1 MVCAEFSVC
10 FWHCS
15 WSSHFCPRLR
25 WQRIRR
31 GLTKPSPRPSQ
42 WTGTRRR
49 PIPPAQEQPKN
60 ENPPAPEEPKTFTV
74 TYTDG
79 VGGAVF
85 DNEVHS
91 NLPSGTATPAFS
103 GSLAREGYTFA
114 GWNPAVAE
122 TVTADVTYAAKWEEG
137 KTGPRRVTLPTI
149 PGPDVD
155 LAALDTGHKI
165 DVRFTVL
172 YVGDEFNI
180 GYNYGSSEKTKFVCQ
195 YKTNHSDTAYN
206 NHTIAISDIKAA
218 ASRASVNSGYQI
230 VGWSKESNANPTT
243 WSLNKSGTTACNKG
257 STIYLVAKNPNPTTK
272 YTYTLNYDANGGT
285 GAPSADSWSTTDA
298 SIRYHSFTV
307 KNTIPTREGY
317 VFKGWKAKD
326 GADTIYAG
334 GALCSV
340 SQQGNDVVKNGNT
353 WTRTLYAVWEEAVPS
368 KPEWSDIRRE
378 MQKVSVHVTCIN
390 PDVNHTEKTY
400 SYKESNDDTI
410 GSVQDSAG
418 SYTCTVTVHLGRYR
432 LQYNQDFNR
441 EHEFASSLTADV
453 VLQYNGTGWV
463 IASALPLELKLTCGS
478 APTPNPP
485 GSDVLNS
492 LKVLVKCDS
501 KTYHFE
507 KPYKMD
513 DGDYRLEKVDDNT
526 YTVIVLADKYVE
538 KYNAVYPGHTLFDNN
553 TKTIKLV
560 YRYGAWTVVGSNG
573 VTFNV
578 SCEQK
583 YTVTYTDGVDGE
595 VIFADQVSY
604 KKPGEKT
611 PKFRG
616 TPTRTGYKFI
626 GWEPAV
632 VGTVTA
638 NATYTA
644 QWVSI
649 SDLDPAPELVSSL
662 YMNFQCTN
670 ENASHDHRSEM
681 IAIGYGIGAGGVIV
695 TDAAGN
701 PVYNK
706 DGNITAVITFYQD
719 SGFLNEYNKRTGV
732 AHRYADYEPKT
743 KSVDGVLIGEVFH
756 MYKKDYPV
764 VFDVVCGSLYTVT
777 YKDGTNGTVFADDVH
792 SNLNANA
799 ATPAFVGGTPTR
811 PGYVFTGWNPAVAA
825 TVTGNATYTA
835 VWEKDANGNG
845 KPDKDEEKYT
855 VTYTDGVENEEIFA
869 DETYSDLLSGTATP
883 AFNGTPTRKG
893 YAFTGWNP
901 AVAATVTGN
910 ATYAAV
916 WEEAAPPKPDK
927 PTPPTDEIGGAT
939 VAVKCITGHGDLSWK
954 IDSSTFTVG
963 EVTGDDTTGYTCTV
977 TVQAEVYVNAFNS
990 DKKANGVKH
999 TLADDA
1005 EKTFTM
1011 TYVNGAWTGPTNPAV
1026 TFEVKCEEELV
1037 PVHLVIYRNGD
1048 TSKAYK
1054 DVALESQPKGHVIDL
1069 STIDIADYYT
1079 GNYEFYGWYDDG
1091 AWNNYKANP
1100 ANPPAGLKEKTVNG
1114 WTNLK
1119 CMVYDKYQ
1127 VVYFQSEEALRDF
1140 QNDHSKTEGRLY
1152 STTALFGST
1161 LPTADAPTPT
1171 RTGYTFKFWSRE
1183 GQNGDVTGQT
1193 VNGWTNLYAV
1203 WEKNTYTVTYTDGVD
1218 GEAFADQAYTAKYE
1232 DATPAF
1238 EGTPTRKGFV
1248 FDGWNPEVAE
1258 TVTEDVTYTA
1268 QWKPVQPDK
1277 KAIEGAIGR
1286 GVAVVCDNQNV
1297 KHGAKAYKVTLG
1309 EYTASNVMGTAADG
1323 YTCTVTVRAAK
1334 FIEKYS
1340 SDMSDAVHTLIAGEP
1355 AEKTIE
1361 LKWNGEKWVAETELP
1376 VTFHTLCPPE
1386 QPSKKDIEGA
1396 IGRGVKIVCD
1406 NQNVKHGGKDYKPT
1420 QGEYT
1425 VSDVTGTAS
1434 EGYTCT
1440 ITVKAA
1446 KIIEKYSSDMGKT
1459 HALIVGEQAEKTV
1472 ELKWDGEKWV
1482 AKTEL
1487 PITFHVECPPEKP
1500 TYDELKGLGINA
1512 KVDCTTTTAHNGKS
1526 YTLIEDTYNVSDPER
1541 KGTAYTCILTVN
1553 AKDYVAKYNA
1563 EENVGPHTLDDRDS
1577 KTIELTWNG
1586 EKWTAAETSVTFN
1599 VKCELLTVT
1608 YTDGVKGEEVFA
1620 DVVYNDIP
1628 YGTNTP
1634 AFGTKDPT
1642 RKGYKFLGWEPV
1654 VADTVTENATYVAQ
1668 WEKLYTVTY
1677 TDGAKGKAFED
1688 QVFTDLESG
1697 TKTPEFNG
1705 TPTRKGYKFLGW
1717 EPVVADTVTENVT
1730 YTAPVGRTLHRYLH
1744 RRREGQGVQGSGLQ
1758 RS

>member
-1 MVCAEFSVC
+1 MQTVCASGMDHQMKGEYFKMKNHGLRRIFSLFLALFMV
-10 FWHCS
+10 FTLL
-15 WSSHFCPRLR
+15 PTTALAED
-25 WQRIRR
+25 
-31 GLTKPSPRPSQ
+31 T
-42 WTGTRRR
+42 TGADETQ
-49 PIPPAQEQPKN
+49 PKTVAVDGGEKKTDPPAQEQPKN
-60 ENPPAPEEPKTFTV
+60 ENPPAPEDPKTFTV

-85 DNEVHS
+85 DNDVHS

-103 GSLAREGYTFA
+103 GSLAREGYTFV

-137 KTGPRRVTLPTI
+137 KTNARRVPLPTI
-149 PGPDVD
+149 PKPDPAPAD
-155 LAALDTGHKI
+155 LNTGHKI

-218 ASRASVNSGYQI
+218 AGRASVNSGYQI

-257 STIYLVAKNPNPTTK
+257 TTIYLVAKNPNPTTK

-307 KNTIPTREGY
+307 KNTTPTREGY

-326 GADTIYAG
+326 GSDTIYTG
-334 GALCSV
+334 GTLCSV
-340 SQQGNDVVKNGNT
+340 SQYGNDVVKNGNT
-353 WTRTLYAVWEEAVPS
+353 WTRTLYAVWEEDAPAQPTPLDEAGVKALLGENAVQIICTNTQISHGS
-368 KPEWSDIRRE
+368 KTFGLIDGTFTVHQSNNRCEVVINSFSPYVNEFNAAVSVPAGTHITDNSMAGQNRTKINLVWSDG
-378 MQKVSVHVTCIN
+378 KWTAADAPAKYHVLCSSQPAEPTAPGEGDLENI
-390 PDVNHTEKTY
+390 EKLVRIVCDRNIHDA
-400 SYKESNDDTI
+400 KEYGVI
-410 GSVQDSAG
+410 AG
-418 SYTCTVTVHLGRYR
+418 SCEFGDIDMTGDVPTCPVTIQAAEYVK
-432 LQYNQDFNR
+432 
-441 EHEFASSLTADV
+441 A
-453 VLQYNGTGWV
+453 YNGTIGVEHTITGDTERLLILAWDANNNVWRPMTDTPVTFTV
-463 IASALPLELKLTCGS
+463 ICPPAKPGAEDLAKLEAPVEVVCTTKPETHTAAPFSLIEGTYDIGDVSGNETDGYTCDITVTAGNYVALYNTDFGKHTLTGD
-478 APTPNPP
+478 N
-485 GSDVLNS
+485 
-492 LKVLVKCDS
+492 S
-501 KTYHFE
+501 KT
-507 KPYKMD
+507 
-513 DGDYRLEKVDDNT
+513 LT
-526 YTVIVLADKYVE
+526 LKYVE
-538 KYNAVYPGHTLFDNN
+538 G
-553 TKTIKLV
+553 
-560 YRYGAWTVVGSNG
+560 RWVVNDP
-573 VTFNV
+573 VTF
-578 SCEQK
+578 
-583 YTVTYTDGVDGE
+583 
-595 VIFADQVSY
+595 
-604 KKPGEKT
+604 
-611 PKFRG
+611 
-616 TPTRTGYKFI
+616 
-626 GWEPAV
+626 
-632 VGTVTA
+632 
-638 NATYTA
+638 
-644 QWVSI
+644 
-649 SDLDPAPELVSSL
+649 
-662 YMNFQCTN
+662 
-670 ENASHDHRSEM
+670 
-681 IAIGYGIGAGGVIV
+681 
-695 TDAAGN
+695 
-701 PVYNK
+701 PV
-706 DGNITAVITFYQD
+706 
-719 SGFLNEYNKRTGV
+719 E
-732 AHRYADYEPKT
+732 
-743 KSVDGVLIGEVFH
+743 
-756 MYKKDYPV
+756 
-764 VFDVVCGSLYTVT
+764 
-777 YKDGTNGTVFADDVH
+777 
-792 SNLNANA
+792 
-799 ATPAFVGGTPTR
+799 
-811 PGYVFTGWNPAVAA
+811 
-825 TVTGNATYTA
+825 
-835 VWEKDANGNG
+835 
-845 KPDKDEEKYT
+845 
-855 VTYTDGVENEEIFA
+855 
-869 DETYSDLLSGTATP
+869 
-883 AFNGTPTRKG
+883 
-893 YAFTGWNP
+893 
-901 AVAATVTGN
+901 
-910 ATYAAV
+910 
-916 WEEAAPPKPDK
+916 
-927 PTPPTDEIGGAT
+927 
-939 VAVKCITGHGDLSWK
+939 
-954 IDSSTFTVG
+954 
-963 EVTGDDTTGYTCTV
+963 
-977 TVQAEVYVNAFNS
+977 
-990 DKKANGVKH
+990 
-999 TLADDA
+999 
-1005 EKTFTM
+1005 
-1011 TYVNGAWTGPTNPAV
+1011 
-1026 TFEVKCEEELV
+1026 CEEELF

-1091 AWNNYKANP
+1091 LFNIYKSDP

-1203 WEKNTYTVTYTDGVD
+1203 WEKNTYTVTYTDGVN

-1238 EGTPTRKGFV
+1238 EGTPARKGFV

-1258 TVTEDVTYTA
+1258 TVTDNATYTA

-1309 EYTASNVMGTAADG
+1309 EYTVSNVMGTAADG

-1406 NQNVKHGGKDYKPT
+1406 NQNVNHWGKDYKPT

-1472 ELKWDGEKWV
+1472 ELKWNGEKWV

-1526 YTLIEDTYNVSDPER
+1526 YTLIEGTYDVSDPER

-1608 YTDGVKGEEVFA
+1608 YTDGVKGEEVFE

-1677 TDGAKGKAFED
+1677 TDGVKGKAFKD
-1688 QVFTDLESG
+1688 QVYSDLESG
-1697 TKTPEFNG
+1697 TDTPKFDG
-1705 TPTRKGYKFLGW
+1705 KPTRKGYTFTGW
-1717 EPVVADTVTENVT
+1717 SPKVTDTVTKDVT
-1730 YTAPVGRTLHRYLH
+1730 YVAQWKSTKNGKDNVPKTGDSEIVMVL
-1744 RRREGQGVQGSGLQ
+1744 GSVLLFSFCGAAAVSVYD
-1758 RS
+1758 RKRKHF

>member
-1 MVCAEFSVC
+1 MDE
-10 FWHCS
+10 
-15 WSSHFCPRLR
+15 
-25 WQRIRR
+25 
-31 GLTKPSPRPSQ
+31 GEKKTD
-42 WTGTRRR
+42 
-49 PIPPAQEQPKN
+49 PPAQEQPKN
-60 ENPPAPEEPKTFTV
+60 ENPPAPEDPKTFTV

-85 DNEVHS
+85 DNDVHS

-103 GSLAREGYTFA
+103 GSLAREGYTFV

-137 KTGPRRVTLPTI
+137 KTNARRVPLPTI
-149 PGPDVD
+149 PKPDPAPAD
-155 LAALDTGHKI
+155 LNTGHKI

-218 ASRASVNSGYQI
+218 AGRASVNSGYQI

-317 VFKGWKAKD
+317 VFKGWKAND
-326 GADTIYAG
+326 GSDTIYTG
-334 GALCSV
+334 GMTCAV
-340 SQQGNDVVKNGNT
+340 SQYGNDVVKNGNT
-353 WTRTLYAVWEEAVPS
+353 WTRTLYAVWEEAAPPMPDKPTAPGEGDLSGLIDNITVNCTNNAATHTLKS
-368 KPEWSDIRRE
+368 KGYALIAS
-378 MQKVSVHVTCIN
+378 
-390 PDVNHTEKTY
+390 
-400 SYKESNDDTI
+400 
-410 GSVQDSAG
+410 
-418 SYTCTVTVHLGRYR
+418 SYTPSEVAG
-432 LQYNQDFNR
+432 DA
-441 EHEFASSLTADV
+441 E
-453 VLQYNGTGWV
+453 NG
-463 IASALPLELKLTCGS
+463 
-478 APTPNPP
+478 
-485 GSDVLNS
+485 
-492 LKVLVKCDS
+492 
-501 KTYHFE
+501 Y
-507 KPYKMD
+507 
-513 DGDYRLEKVDDNT
+513 T
-526 YTVIVLADKYVE
+526 YTVTINSQKYVE
-538 KYNAVYPGHTLFDNN
+538 QFDTDTGAAHDPKGVNATVTLKYTDN
-553 TKTIKLV
+553 
-560 YRYGAWTVVGSNG
+560 GWTVES
-573 VTFNV
+573 
-578 SCEQK
+578 
-583 YTVTYTDGVDGE
+583 
-595 VIFADQVSY
+595 
-604 KKPGEKT
+604 
-611 PKFRG
+611 
-616 TPTRTGYKFI
+616 
-626 GWEPAV
+626 
-632 VGTVTA
+632 
-638 NATYTA
+638 
-644 QWVSI
+644 
-649 SDLDPAPELVSSL
+649 
-662 YMNFQCTN
+662 
-670 ENASHDHRSEM
+670 
-681 IAIGYGIGAGGVIV
+681 GA
-695 TDAAGN
+695 
-701 PVYNK
+701 
-706 DGNITAVITFYQD
+706 
-719 SGFLNEYNKRTGV
+719 
-732 AHRYADYEPKT
+732 
-743 KSVDGVLIGEVFH
+743 
-756 MYKKDYPV
+756 PV
-764 VFDVVCGSLYTVT
+764 VFDVACVT
-777 YKDGTNGTVFADDVH
+777 EIVPPARPGAEDL
-792 SNLNANA
+792 SNLKAPVDVTCTTKPETHA
-799 ATPAFVGGTPTR
+799 AVHFSLRGGTYTI
-811 PGYVFTGWNPAVAA
+811 GDVA
-825 TVTGNATYTA
+825 GN
-835 VWEKDANGNG
+835 E
-845 KPDKDEEKYT
+845 
-855 VTYTDGVENEEIFA
+855 TD
-869 DETYSDLLSGTATP
+869 
-883 AFNGTPTRKG
+883 
-893 YAFTGWNP
+893 
-901 AVAATVTGN
+901 
-910 ATYAAV
+910 
-916 WEEAAPPKPDK
+916 
-927 PTPPTDEIGGAT
+927 
-939 VAVKCITGHGDLSWK
+939 
-954 IDSSTFTVG
+954 
-963 EVTGDDTTGYTCTV
+963 GYTCDITV
-977 TVQAEVYVNAFNS
+977 TADKYVARYNM
-990 DKKANGVKH
+990 DYGKH
-999 TLADDA
+999 TLTGDNT
-1005 EKTFTM
+1005 KTLTLK
-1011 TYVNGAWTGPTNPAV
+1011 YVEGQWAV
-1026 TFEVKCEEELV
+1026 DTPITFPVECEEELF

-1054 DVALESQPKGHVIDL
+1054 DIPLESQPKGHVIDL

-1152 STTALFGST
+1152 STTAPFGST

-1203 WEKNTYTVTYTDGVD
+1203 WEKNTYTVTYTDGVN

-1238 EGTPTRKGFV
+1238 NGTPTRKGFV
-1248 FDGWNPEVAE
+1248 FDGWTPEVAE
-1258 TVTEDVTYTA
+1258 TVTDNATYTA

-1309 EYTASNVMGTAADG
+1309 EYTVSDVMGTAADG

-1340 SDMSDAVHTLIAGEP
+1340 SDMGDAVHTLIAGEP

-1406 NQNVKHGGKDYKPT
+1406 NQNVNHWGKDYKPT

-1620 DVVYNDIP
+1620 DVVYKDIP
-1628 YGTNTP
+1628 YGTSTP

-1642 RKGYKFLGWEPV
+1642 RKGYKFVGWEPE
-1654 VADTVTENATYVAQ
+1654 VAETVTKDVTYTAK
-1668 WEKLYTVTY
+1668 WEELYTVTY
-1677 TDGAKGKAFED
+1677 TDGVKGKAFKD
-1688 QVFTDLESG
+1688 QVYSDLEAG
-1697 TKTPEFNG
+1697 TDTPKFDG
-1705 TPTRKGYKFLGW
+1705 KPTRKGYTFTGW
-1717 EPVVADTVTENVT
+1717 SPKVTDTVTKDVT
-1730 YTAPVGRTLHRYLH
+1730 YVAQWKSVKNGKDNIPKTGDSEIVMVL
-1744 RRREGQGVQGSGLQ
+1744 GSVLLFSFCGAAAVSVYD
-1758 RS
+1758 RKRKHF

>member
-1 MVCAEFSVC
+1 MKGEYFKMKNHGLRRIFSLFLALFMVFTLLPTTALAED
-10 FWHCS
+10 
-15 WSSHFCPRLR
+15 
-25 WQRIRR
+25 
-31 GLTKPSPRPSQ
+31 T
-42 WTGTRRR
+42 TGADETQ
-49 PIPPAQEQPKN
+49 PKTVVVDEGEKKTDPPAQEQPKN

-79 VGGAVF
+79 ADGAVF

-91 NLPSGTATPAFS
+91 NLSSGTATPAFS
-103 GSLAREGYTFA
+103 GSLAREGYTFV

-122 TVTADVTYAAKWEEG
+122 TVTADVTYAAKWEAG
-137 KTGPRRVTLPTI
+137 KTNARRVTVPPI
-149 PGPDVD
+149 PDPGVAP
-155 LAALDTGHKI
+155 AALNTGHKI

-180 GYNYGSSEKTKFVCQ
+180 GYNYGSSEKTQFVCQ

-218 ASRASVNSGYQI
+218 AGRASVNSGYQI

-257 STIYLVAKNPNPTTK
+257 TTIYLVAKNPNPTTK

-307 KNTIPTREGY
+307 KNTVPTREGY

-326 GADTIYAG
+326 GSDTIYTG
-334 GALCSV
+334 GTLCSV
-340 SQQGNDVVKNGNT
+340 SQYGNDVVKNGNT
-353 WTRTLYAVWEEAVPS
+353 WTRTLYAVWEEDAPAQPTPLDEAGVKALLGENAVQIICTNTQISHGS
-368 KPEWSDIRRE
+368 KTFGLIDGTFTVHQSNNRCEVVINSFSPYVNEFNAAVSVPAGTHITDNSMAGQNRTKINLVWSDG
-378 MQKVSVHVTCIN
+378 KWTAADAPAKYHVLCSSQPAEPTAPGEGDLENI
-390 PDVNHTEKTY
+390 EKLVRIVCDRNIHDA
-400 SYKESNDDTI
+400 KEYGVI
-410 GSVQDSAG
+410 AG
-418 SYTCTVTVHLGRYR
+418 SCEFGDIDMTGDVPTCPVTIQAAEYVK
-432 LQYNQDFNR
+432 
-441 EHEFASSLTADV
+441 A
-453 VLQYNGTGWV
+453 YNGTIGVEHTITGDTERLLILAWDANNNVWRPMTDTPVTFTV
-463 IASALPLELKLTCGS
+463 ICPPAKPGAEDLAKLEAPVEVVCTTKPETHTAAPFSLIEGTYDIGDVSGNETDGYTCDITVTAGNYVALYNTDFGKHTLTGD
-478 APTPNPP
+478 N
-485 GSDVLNS
+485 
-492 LKVLVKCDS
+492 S
-501 KTYHFE
+501 KT
-507 KPYKMD
+507 
-513 DGDYRLEKVDDNT
+513 LT
-526 YTVIVLADKYVE
+526 LKYVE
-538 KYNAVYPGHTLFDNN
+538 G
-553 TKTIKLV
+553 
-560 YRYGAWTVVGSNG
+560 RWVVNDP
-573 VTFNV
+573 VTF
-578 SCEQK
+578 
-583 YTVTYTDGVDGE
+583 
-595 VIFADQVSY
+595 
-604 KKPGEKT
+604 
-611 PKFRG
+611 
-616 TPTRTGYKFI
+616 
-626 GWEPAV
+626 
-632 VGTVTA
+632 
-638 NATYTA
+638 
-644 QWVSI
+644 
-649 SDLDPAPELVSSL
+649 
-662 YMNFQCTN
+662 
-670 ENASHDHRSEM
+670 
-681 IAIGYGIGAGGVIV
+681 
-695 TDAAGN
+695 
-701 PVYNK
+701 PV
-706 DGNITAVITFYQD
+706 
-719 SGFLNEYNKRTGV
+719 E
-732 AHRYADYEPKT
+732 
-743 KSVDGVLIGEVFH
+743 
-756 MYKKDYPV
+756 
-764 VFDVVCGSLYTVT
+764 
-777 YKDGTNGTVFADDVH
+777 
-792 SNLNANA
+792 
-799 ATPAFVGGTPTR
+799 
-811 PGYVFTGWNPAVAA
+811 
-825 TVTGNATYTA
+825 
-835 VWEKDANGNG
+835 
-845 KPDKDEEKYT
+845 
-855 VTYTDGVENEEIFA
+855 
-869 DETYSDLLSGTATP
+869 
-883 AFNGTPTRKG
+883 
-893 YAFTGWNP
+893 
-901 AVAATVTGN
+901 
-910 ATYAAV
+910 
-916 WEEAAPPKPDK
+916 
-927 PTPPTDEIGGAT
+927 
-939 VAVKCITGHGDLSWK
+939 
-954 IDSSTFTVG
+954 
-963 EVTGDDTTGYTCTV
+963 
-977 TVQAEVYVNAFNS
+977 
-990 DKKANGVKH
+990 
-999 TLADDA
+999 
-1005 EKTFTM
+1005 
-1011 TYVNGAWTGPTNPAV
+1011 
-1026 TFEVKCEEELV
+1026 CEEELF

-1054 DVALESQPKGHVIDL
+1054 DIPLESQPKGHVIDL

-1079 GNYEFYGWYDDG
+1079 GNYKFYGWYDDG

-1203 WEKNTYTVTYTDGVD
+1203 WEKNTYTVTYTDGVN

-1248 FDGWNPEVAE
+1248 FDGWTPEVAE
-1258 TVTEDVTYTA
+1258 TVTDNATYTA

-1309 EYTASNVMGTAADG
+1309 EYTVSDVMGTAADG

-1340 SDMSDAVHTLIAGEP
+1340 SDMGDAVHTLIAGEP

-1406 NQNVKHGGKDYKPT
+1406 NQNVNHWGKDYKPT

-1459 HALIVGEQAEKTV
+1459 HALIVGEQPEKTV
-1472 ELKWDGEKWV
+1472 ELKWNGEKWV

-1526 YTLIEDTYNVSDPER
+1526 YTLIEGTYNVSDPER

-1620 DVVYNDIP
+1620 DVVYKDIP
-1628 YGTNTP
+1628 YGTSTP

-1642 RKGYKFLGWEPV
+1642 RKGYKFVGWEPE
-1654 VADTVTENATYVAQ
+1654 VAETVTKDVTYTAK
-1668 WEKLYTVTY
+1668 WEELYTVTY
-1677 TDGAKGKAFED
+1677 TDGVKGKAFKD
-1688 QVFTDLESG
+1688 QVYSDLEAG
-1697 TKTPEFNG
+1697 TDTPKFDG
-1705 TPTRKGYKFLGW
+1705 KPTRKGYTFTGW
-1717 EPVVADTVTENVT
+1717 SPKVTDTVTKDVT
-1730 YTAPVGRTLHRYLH
+1730 YVAQWKSVKNGKDNIPKTGDSEIVMVL
-1744 RRREGQGVQGSGLQ
+1744 GSVLLFSFCGAAAVSVYD
-1758 RS
+1758 RKRKHF

>member
-1 MVCAEFSVC
+1 MQTVCASGMDRQMKGEYFKMKNHGLRRIFSLFLALFMV
-10 FWHCS
+10 FTLL
-15 WSSHFCPRLR
+15 PTTALAED
-25 WQRIRR
+25 
-31 GLTKPSPRPSQ
+31 T
-42 WTGTRRR
+42 TGADETQ
-49 PIPPAQEQPKN
+49 PKTVVVNEGEKKTDPPAQEQPKN

-85 DNEVHS
+85 DNDVHS

-103 GSLAREGYTFA
+103 GSLAREGYTFV

-298 SIRYHSFTV
+298 AIRYHSFTV

-326 GADTIYAG
+326 GSDTIYTG
-334 GALCSV
+334 GMTCAV
-340 SQQGNDVVKNGNT
+340 SQYGNDVVKNGNT
-353 WTRTLYAVWEEAVPS
+353 WTRTLYAVWEEA
-368 KPEWSDIRRE
+368 
-378 MQKVSVHVTCIN
+378 T
-390 PDVNHTEKTY
+390 
-400 SYKESNDDTI
+400 
-410 GSVQDSAG
+410 
-418 SYTCTVTVHLGRYR
+418 
-432 LQYNQDFNR
+432 
-441 EHEFASSLTADV
+441 
-453 VLQYNGTGWV
+453 
-463 IASALPLELKLTCGS
+463 
-478 APTPNPP
+478 
-485 GSDVLNS
+485 
-492 LKVLVKCDS
+492 
-501 KTYHFE
+501 
-507 KPYKMD
+507 
-513 DGDYRLEKVDDNT
+513 
-526 YTVIVLADKYVE
+526 
-538 KYNAVYPGHTLFDNN
+538 
-553 TKTIKLV
+553 
-560 YRYGAWTVVGSNG
+560 
-573 VTFNV
+573 
-578 SCEQK
+578 
-583 YTVTYTDGVDGE
+583 
-595 VIFADQVSY
+595 
-604 KKPGEKT
+604 
-611 PKFRG
+611 
-616 TPTRTGYKFI
+616 
-626 GWEPAV
+626 
-632 VGTVTA
+632 
-638 NATYTA
+638 
-644 QWVSI
+644 
-649 SDLDPAPELVSSL
+649 
-662 YMNFQCTN
+662 
-670 ENASHDHRSEM
+670 
-681 IAIGYGIGAGGVIV
+681 
-695 TDAAGN
+695 
-701 PVYNK
+701 
-706 DGNITAVITFYQD
+706 
-719 SGFLNEYNKRTGV
+719 
-732 AHRYADYEPKT
+732 
-743 KSVDGVLIGEVFH
+743 
-756 MYKKDYPV
+756 
-764 VFDVVCGSLYTVT
+764 
-777 YKDGTNGTVFADDVH
+777 
-792 SNLNANA
+792 
-799 ATPAFVGGTPTR
+799 
-811 PGYVFTGWNPAVAA
+811 
-825 TVTGNATYTA
+825 
-835 VWEKDANGNG
+835 
-845 KPDKDEEKYT
+845 
-855 VTYTDGVENEEIFA
+855 
-869 DETYSDLLSGTATP
+869 
-883 AFNGTPTRKG
+883 
-893 YAFTGWNP
+893 
-901 AVAATVTGN
+901 
-910 ATYAAV
+910 
-916 WEEAAPPKPDK
+916 PPKPDK
-927 PTPPTDEIGGAT
+927 PTAPGE
-939 VAVKCITGHGDLSWK
+939 GDLSGL
-954 IDSSTFTVG
+954 IGNITVNCTNG
-963 EVTGDDTTGYTCTV
+963 KAAHELKAKGYTLISGSYTTNEVAGDAENGYTCTV
-977 TVQAEVYVNAFNS
+977 TINSQKYVEQFDTNTRTVHDPKGVNATVTLKYTDNGWTVESGAPVVFDVACVTEIVPPARPGAEDLSNLKAPVDVTCTTKPETHAAVHFS
-990 DKKANGVKH
+990 LRGGTYTIGDVAGNETDGYTCDITVTADKYVARYNMDYGKH
-999 TLADDA
+999 TLTGDNT
-1005 EKTFTM
+1005 KTLTLK
-1011 TYVNGAWTGPTNPAV
+1011 YVEGQWAV
-1026 TFEVKCEEELV
+1026 DTPITFPVECEEDLF
-1037 PVHLVIYRNGD
+1037 PVHLVIYRNGN
-1048 TSKAYK
+1048 TTTAYK
-1054 DVALESQPKGHVIDL
+1054 DIALESQPKGHVIDL

-1091 AWNNYKANP
+1091 LFNIYKSDP

-1152 STTALFGST
+1152 STTAPFGST

-1203 WEKNTYTVTYTDGVD
+1203 WEKNTYTVTYTDGVN

-1238 EGTPTRKGFV
+1238 EGTPARAGYKFLGWEPTVAETVTENATYVAQWEKLYTVTYTDGVDGKAFKDDVHSDLEKDTPTPAFSGGTPTRKGFV

-1297 KHGAKAYKVTLG
+1297 NHGEKKYKPTLG
-1309 EYTASNVMGTAADG
+1309 EYTVSNVMGTAADG

-1340 SDMSDAVHTLIAGEP
+1340 SDMGDAVHTLIAGEP

-1406 NQNVKHGGKDYKPT
+1406 NQNVNHWGKDYKPT

-1446 KIIEKYSSDMGKT
+1446 KIVEKYSSDMGKT
-1459 HALIVGEQAEKTV
+1459 HALIVGEQPEKTV

-1512 KVDCTTTTAHNGKS
+1512 KVDCTTTTAHNDKS
-1526 YTLIEDTYNVSDPER
+1526 YTLIEGTYNVSDPER

-1620 DVVYNDIP
+1620 DVVYKDIP
-1628 YGTNTP
+1628 YGTSTP

-1642 RKGYKFLGWEPV
+1642 REGYKFVGWEPE
-1654 VADTVTENATYVAQ
+1654 VAETVTKNVTYTAK

-1677 TDGAKGKAFED
+1677 TDGAKGKAFKD
-1688 QVFTDLESG
+1688 QVYSDLEAG
-1697 TKTPEFNG
+1697 TATPKFDG
-1705 TPTRKGYKFLGW
+1705 KPTRKGYTFTGW
-1717 EPVVADTVTENVT
+1717 SPKVTDTVTKDVT
-1730 YTAPVGRTLHRYLH
+1730 YVAQWKSVKNGKDNIPKTGDSEIVMVL
-1744 RRREGQGVQGSGLQ
+1744 GSVLLFSFCGAAAVSVYD
-1758 RS
+1758 RKRKHF

>member
-1 MVCAEFSVC
+1 MQTVCASGMDRQMKGEYFKMKNHGLRRIFSLFLALFMV
-10 FWHCS
+10 FTLL
-15 WSSHFCPRLR
+15 PTTALAED
-25 WQRIRR
+25 
-31 GLTKPSPRPSQ
+31 T
-42 WTGTRRR
+42 TGADETQ
-49 PIPPAQEQPKN
+49 PKTVAVDGDEKKTAPPAQEQPKN

-85 DNEVHS
+85 DNDVHS

-103 GSLAREGYTFA
+103 GSLAREGYTFV

-137 KTGPRRVTLPTI
+137 KTNARRVPLPTI
-149 PGPDVD
+149 PKPDPAPAD
-155 LAALDTGHKI
+155 LNTGHKI

-298 SIRYHSFTV
+298 AIRYHSFTV

-326 GADTIYAG
+326 GSDTIYTG
-334 GALCSV
+334 GTLCSV

-353 WTRTLYAVWEEAVPS
+353 WTRTLYAVWEEDAPAQPTPLDEAGVKALLGENAVQIICTNAQIGHGS
-368 KPEWSDIRRE
+368 KTFGLIDGTFTVHQSNNRCEVVINGFSSYMSEFDAAVSVPAGTHITDNSMAGQNRTKINLVWSDG
-378 MQKVSVHVTCIN
+378 KWTAADAPAKYHVLCSSQPAEPTAPGEGDLENI
-390 PDVNHTEKTY
+390 EKLVRIVCDRNIHDA
-400 SYKESNDDTI
+400 KEYGVI
-410 GSVQDSAG
+410 AG
-418 SYTCTVTVHLGRYR
+418 SCEFGDIDMTGDVPTCPVTIQAAEYVK
-432 LQYNQDFNR
+432 
-441 EHEFASSLTADV
+441 A
-453 VLQYNGTGWV
+453 YNGTIGVEHTITGDTERLLILAWDANNNVWRPMTDTPVTFTV
-463 IASALPLELKLTCGS
+463 ICPPAKPGAEDLAKLEAPVEVVCTTKPETHTAAPFSLIEGTYDIGDVSGNETDGYTCDITVTAGNYVALYNTDFGKHTLTGD
-478 APTPNPP
+478 N
-485 GSDVLNS
+485 
-492 LKVLVKCDS
+492 S
-501 KTYHFE
+501 KT
-507 KPYKMD
+507 
-513 DGDYRLEKVDDNT
+513 LT
-526 YTVIVLADKYVE
+526 LKYVE
-538 KYNAVYPGHTLFDNN
+538 G
-553 TKTIKLV
+553 
-560 YRYGAWTVVGSNG
+560 RWVVNDP
-573 VTFNV
+573 VTF
-578 SCEQK
+578 
-583 YTVTYTDGVDGE
+583 
-595 VIFADQVSY
+595 
-604 KKPGEKT
+604 
-611 PKFRG
+611 
-616 TPTRTGYKFI
+616 
-626 GWEPAV
+626 
-632 VGTVTA
+632 
-638 NATYTA
+638 
-644 QWVSI
+644 
-649 SDLDPAPELVSSL
+649 
-662 YMNFQCTN
+662 
-670 ENASHDHRSEM
+670 
-681 IAIGYGIGAGGVIV
+681 
-695 TDAAGN
+695 
-701 PVYNK
+701 PV
-706 DGNITAVITFYQD
+706 
-719 SGFLNEYNKRTGV
+719 E
-732 AHRYADYEPKT
+732 
-743 KSVDGVLIGEVFH
+743 
-756 MYKKDYPV
+756 
-764 VFDVVCGSLYTVT
+764 
-777 YKDGTNGTVFADDVH
+777 
-792 SNLNANA
+792 
-799 ATPAFVGGTPTR
+799 
-811 PGYVFTGWNPAVAA
+811 
-825 TVTGNATYTA
+825 
-835 VWEKDANGNG
+835 
-845 KPDKDEEKYT
+845 
-855 VTYTDGVENEEIFA
+855 
-869 DETYSDLLSGTATP
+869 
-883 AFNGTPTRKG
+883 
-893 YAFTGWNP
+893 
-901 AVAATVTGN
+901 
-910 ATYAAV
+910 
-916 WEEAAPPKPDK
+916 
-927 PTPPTDEIGGAT
+927 
-939 VAVKCITGHGDLSWK
+939 
-954 IDSSTFTVG
+954 
-963 EVTGDDTTGYTCTV
+963 
-977 TVQAEVYVNAFNS
+977 
-990 DKKANGVKH
+990 
-999 TLADDA
+999 
-1005 EKTFTM
+1005 
-1011 TYVNGAWTGPTNPAV
+1011 
-1026 TFEVKCEEELV
+1026 CEEELF

-1054 DVALESQPKGHVIDL
+1054 DIPLESQPKGHVIDL

-1079 GNYEFYGWYDDG
+1079 GNYKFYGWYDDG

-1203 WEKNTYTVTYTDGVD
+1203 WEKNTYTVTYTDGVN

-1248 FDGWNPEVAE
+1248 FDGWTPEVAE
-1258 TVTEDVTYTA
+1258 TVTDNATYTA

-1309 EYTASNVMGTAADG
+1309 EYTVSDVMGTAADG

-1340 SDMSDAVHTLIAGEP
+1340 SDMGDAVHTLIAGEP

-1406 NQNVKHGGKDYKPT
+1406 NQNVNHWGKDYKPT

-1459 HALIVGEQAEKTV
+1459 HALIVGEQPEKTV
-1472 ELKWDGEKWV
+1472 ELKWNGEKWV

-1526 YTLIEDTYNVSDPER
+1526 YTLIEGTYNVSDPER

-1563 EENVGPHTLDDRDS
+1563 EENVGLHTLDDRDS

-1677 TDGAKGKAFED
+1677 TDGAKGKAFKD
-1688 QVFTDLESG
+1688 QVYKDLESG
-1697 TKTPEFNG
+1697 TDTPKFDG
-1705 TPTRKGYKFLGW
+1705 KPTRKGYTFTGW
-1717 EPVVADTVTENVT
+1717 SPKVTDTVTKDVT
-1730 YTAPVGRTLHRYLH
+1730 YVAQWKSVKNGKDNIPKTGDSEIVMVL
-1744 RRREGQGVQGSGLQ
+1744 GSVLLFSFCGAAAVSVYD
-1758 RS
+1758 RKRKHF

>member
-1 MVCAEFSVC
+1 MQTVCASGMDRQMKGEYFKMKNHGLRRIFSLLLALFMV
-10 FWHCS
+10 FTLL
-15 WSSHFCPRLR
+15 PTTALAED
-25 WQRIRR
+25 
-31 GLTKPSPRPSQ
+31 T
-42 WTGTRRR
+42 TGADETQ
-49 PIPPAQEQPKN
+49 PKTVAVDGDEKKTDPPAQEQPKN

-155 LAALDTGHKI
+155 PAALDTGHKI

-195 YKTNHSDTAYN
+195 YKTNHSDTAHN

-298 SIRYHSFTV
+298 AIRYHSFTV

-317 VFKGWKAKD
+317 VFKGWKAND
-326 GADTIYAG
+326 GSDTIYTG
-334 GALCSV
+334 GMTCAV
-340 SQQGNDVVKNGNT
+340 SQYGNDVVKNGNT
-353 WTRTLYAVWEEAVPS
+353 WTRTLYAVWEEA
-368 KPEWSDIRRE
+368 
-378 MQKVSVHVTCIN
+378 T
-390 PDVNHTEKTY
+390 
-400 SYKESNDDTI
+400 
-410 GSVQDSAG
+410 
-418 SYTCTVTVHLGRYR
+418 
-432 LQYNQDFNR
+432 
-441 EHEFASSLTADV
+441 
-453 VLQYNGTGWV
+453 
-463 IASALPLELKLTCGS
+463 
-478 APTPNPP
+478 
-485 GSDVLNS
+485 
-492 LKVLVKCDS
+492 
-501 KTYHFE
+501 
-507 KPYKMD
+507 
-513 DGDYRLEKVDDNT
+513 
-526 YTVIVLADKYVE
+526 
-538 KYNAVYPGHTLFDNN
+538 
-553 TKTIKLV
+553 
-560 YRYGAWTVVGSNG
+560 
-573 VTFNV
+573 
-578 SCEQK
+578 
-583 YTVTYTDGVDGE
+583 
-595 VIFADQVSY
+595 
-604 KKPGEKT
+604 
-611 PKFRG
+611 
-616 TPTRTGYKFI
+616 
-626 GWEPAV
+626 
-632 VGTVTA
+632 
-638 NATYTA
+638 
-644 QWVSI
+644 
-649 SDLDPAPELVSSL
+649 
-662 YMNFQCTN
+662 
-670 ENASHDHRSEM
+670 
-681 IAIGYGIGAGGVIV
+681 
-695 TDAAGN
+695 
-701 PVYNK
+701 
-706 DGNITAVITFYQD
+706 
-719 SGFLNEYNKRTGV
+719 
-732 AHRYADYEPKT
+732 
-743 KSVDGVLIGEVFH
+743 
-756 MYKKDYPV
+756 
-764 VFDVVCGSLYTVT
+764 
-777 YKDGTNGTVFADDVH
+777 
-792 SNLNANA
+792 
-799 ATPAFVGGTPTR
+799 
-811 PGYVFTGWNPAVAA
+811 
-825 TVTGNATYTA
+825 
-835 VWEKDANGNG
+835 
-845 KPDKDEEKYT
+845 
-855 VTYTDGVENEEIFA
+855 
-869 DETYSDLLSGTATP
+869 
-883 AFNGTPTRKG
+883 
-893 YAFTGWNP
+893 
-901 AVAATVTGN
+901 
-910 ATYAAV
+910 
-916 WEEAAPPKPDK
+916 PPKPDK
-927 PTPPTDEIGGAT
+927 PTAPGE
-939 VAVKCITGHGDLSWK
+939 GDLSGL
-954 IDSSTFTVG
+954 IGNITVNCTNG
-963 EVTGDDTTGYTCTV
+963 KAAHELKAKGYTLISGSYTTNEVAGDAENGYTYTVTINSQKYVEQFDADTGAAHDPKDASATVTLKYTDNGWTVTSGTPVVFNVACVTEIVPPARPGAEDLSNLKAPVDVTCTTKPETHAAVHFSLRGGTYTIGDVAGNETDGYTCDITV
-977 TVQAEVYVNAFNS
+977 TADKYVARYNM
-990 DKKANGVKH
+990 DYGKH
-999 TLADDA
+999 TLTGDNT
-1005 EKTFTM
+1005 KTLTLK
-1011 TYVNGAWTGPTNPAV
+1011 YVEGQWAV
-1026 TFEVKCEEELV
+1026 DTPITFPVECEEELF

-1054 DVALESQPKGHVIDL
+1054 DIPLESQPKGHVIDL

-1152 STTALFGST
+1152 STTAPFGST

-1203 WEKNTYTVTYTDGVD
+1203 WEKNTYTVTYTDGVN
-1218 GEAFADQAYTAKYE
+1218 GEAFANQAYTAKYE

-1238 EGTPTRKGFV
+1238 EGTPARKGFV

-1258 TVTEDVTYTA
+1258 TVTDNATYTA

-1297 KHGAKAYKVTLG
+1297 NHGEKKYKPTLG
-1309 EYTASNVMGTAADG
+1309 EYTVSNVMGTAADG

-1459 HALIVGEQAEKTV
+1459 HALIVGEQAEKAV
-1472 ELKWDGEKWV
+1472 ELKWNGEKWV

-1608 YTDGVKGEEVFA
+1608 YTDGVKGEEVFE
-1620 DVVYNDIP
+1620 DVVYKDIP
-1628 YGTNTP
+1628 YGTSTP

-1642 RKGYKFLGWEPV
+1642 RKGYKFVGWEPE
-1654 VADTVTENATYVAQ
+1654 VAETVTKNVTYTAK

-1677 TDGAKGKAFED
+1677 TDGVKGKAFKD
-1688 QVFTDLESG
+1688 QVYSDLEAG
-1697 TKTPEFNG
+1697 TDTPKFDG
-1705 TPTRKGYKFLGW
+1705 KPTRKGYTFTGW
-1717 EPVVADTVTENVT
+1717 SPKVTDTVTKDVT
-1730 YTAPVGRTLHRYLH
+1730 YVAQWKSVKNGKDNIPKTGDSEIVMVL
-1744 RRREGQGVQGSGLQ
+1744 GSVLLFSFCGAAAVSVYD
-1758 RS
+1758 RKRKHF

>member
-1 MVCAEFSVC
+1 M
-10 FWHCS
+10 
-15 WSSHFCPRLR
+15 
-25 WQRIRR
+25 
-31 GLTKPSPRPSQ
+31 
-42 WTGTRRR
+42 
-49 PIPPAQEQPKN
+49 
-60 ENPPAPEEPKTFTV
+60 
-74 TYTDG
+74 
-79 VGGAVF
+79 
-85 DNEVHS
+85 
-91 NLPSGTATPAFS
+91 
-103 GSLAREGYTFA
+103 
-114 GWNPAVAE
+114 
-122 TVTADVTYAAKWEEG
+122 TADVTYAAQWEAV
-137 KTGPRRVTLPTI
+137 KKRVTVPTI
-149 PGPDVD
+149 PEPDVNP
-155 LAALDTGHKI
+155 AALNTGHKI
-165 DVRFTVL
+165 DVTFTVL
-172 YVGDEFNI
+172 YVGDEFRI

-298 SIRYHSFTV
+298 AIRYHSFTV

-317 VFKGWKAKD
+317 VFKGWKAND
-326 GADTIYAG
+326 GSDTIYTG
-334 GALCSV
+334 GMTCAV
-340 SQQGNDVVKNGNT
+340 SQYGNDVVKNGNT
-353 WTRTLYAVWEEAVPS
+353 WTRTLYAVWEEA
-368 KPEWSDIRRE
+368 
-378 MQKVSVHVTCIN
+378 T
-390 PDVNHTEKTY
+390 
-400 SYKESNDDTI
+400 
-410 GSVQDSAG
+410 
-418 SYTCTVTVHLGRYR
+418 
-432 LQYNQDFNR
+432 
-441 EHEFASSLTADV
+441 
-453 VLQYNGTGWV
+453 
-463 IASALPLELKLTCGS
+463 
-478 APTPNPP
+478 
-485 GSDVLNS
+485 
-492 LKVLVKCDS
+492 
-501 KTYHFE
+501 
-507 KPYKMD
+507 
-513 DGDYRLEKVDDNT
+513 
-526 YTVIVLADKYVE
+526 
-538 KYNAVYPGHTLFDNN
+538 
-553 TKTIKLV
+553 
-560 YRYGAWTVVGSNG
+560 
-573 VTFNV
+573 
-578 SCEQK
+578 
-583 YTVTYTDGVDGE
+583 
-595 VIFADQVSY
+595 
-604 KKPGEKT
+604 
-611 PKFRG
+611 
-616 TPTRTGYKFI
+616 
-626 GWEPAV
+626 
-632 VGTVTA
+632 
-638 NATYTA
+638 
-644 QWVSI
+644 
-649 SDLDPAPELVSSL
+649 
-662 YMNFQCTN
+662 
-670 ENASHDHRSEM
+670 
-681 IAIGYGIGAGGVIV
+681 
-695 TDAAGN
+695 
-701 PVYNK
+701 
-706 DGNITAVITFYQD
+706 
-719 SGFLNEYNKRTGV
+719 
-732 AHRYADYEPKT
+732 
-743 KSVDGVLIGEVFH
+743 
-756 MYKKDYPV
+756 
-764 VFDVVCGSLYTVT
+764 
-777 YKDGTNGTVFADDVH
+777 
-792 SNLNANA
+792 
-799 ATPAFVGGTPTR
+799 
-811 PGYVFTGWNPAVAA
+811 
-825 TVTGNATYTA
+825 
-835 VWEKDANGNG
+835 
-845 KPDKDEEKYT
+845 
-855 VTYTDGVENEEIFA
+855 
-869 DETYSDLLSGTATP
+869 
-883 AFNGTPTRKG
+883 
-893 YAFTGWNP
+893 
-901 AVAATVTGN
+901 
-910 ATYAAV
+910 
-916 WEEAAPPKPDK
+916 PPKPDK
-927 PTPPTDEIGGAT
+927 PTAPGE
-939 VAVKCITGHGDLSWK
+939 GDLSGL
-954 IDSSTFTVG
+954 IDNITVNCTNG
-963 EVTGDDTTGYTCTV
+963 KAAHELKTKGYTLISGSYTTSEVAGDAENGYTYTVTINSQKYVEQFDTDTGATHDPKDASATVTLKYTDNGWTVTSGTPVVFNVACVTEIVPPAKPGAEDLAKLEAPVEVACTTKPETHNAARFPLIEGTYNIGDVSGNETDGYTCDIIITADEYV
-977 TVQAEVYVNAFNS
+977 TKYNTDF
-990 DKKANGVKH
+990 GKH
-999 TLADDA
+999 TLTGDNT
-1005 EKTFTM
+1005 KPLTLK
-1011 TYVNGAWTGPTNPAV
+1011 YVEGRWVVNDPV
-1026 TFEVKCEEELV
+1026 TFPVECEEELF

-1091 AWNNYKANP
+1091 LFNIYKSDP

-1127 VVYFQSEEALRDF
+1127 VVYFQSEEAWRDF

-1203 WEKNTYTVTYTDGVD
+1203 WEKNTYTVTYTDGVN

-1238 EGTPTRKGFV
+1238 EGTPARAGYKFLGWEPTVAETVTENATYVAQWEKLYTVTYTDGVGGKAFKDDVHSDLEKDTPTPAFSGDTPTRKGFV

-1297 KHGAKAYKVTLG
+1297 KHGEKKYKPTLG
-1309 EYTASNVMGTAADG
+1309 EYTVSDVMGTAADG
-1323 YTCTVTVRAAK
+1323 YTCTVTVKATK

-1340 SDMSDAVHTLIAGEP
+1340 SDMGDAVHTLIAGEP

-1406 NQNVKHGGKDYKPT
+1406 NQNVNHWGKDYKPT

-1459 HALIVGEQAEKTV
+1459 HELIVGEQAEKTV

-1526 YTLIEDTYNVSDPER
+1526 YTLIEGTYNVSDPER

-1553 AKDYVAKYNA
+1553 AKGYVAKYNA

-1586 EKWTAAETSVTFN
+1586 EKWTATETSVTFN

-1620 DVVYNDIP
+1620 DVVYKDIP
-1628 YGTNTP
+1628 YGTSTP

-1642 RKGYKFLGWEPV
+1642 RKGYKFVGWEPE
-1654 VADTVTENATYVAQ
+1654 VAETVTKDVTYTAK

-1677 TDGAKGKAFED
+1677 TDGVKGKAFKD
-1688 QVFTDLESG
+1688 QVYSDLEAG
-1697 TKTPEFNG
+1697 TDTPKFDG
-1705 TPTRKGYKFLGW
+1705 KPTRKGYTFTGW
-1717 EPVVADTVTENVT
+1717 SPKVTDTVTKDVT
-1730 YTAPVGRTLHRYLH
+1730 YVAQWKSVKNGKDNIPKTGDSEIVMVL
-1744 RRREGQGVQGSGLQ
+1744 GSVLLFSFCGAAAVSVYD
-1758 RS
+1758 RKRKHF

>member
-1 MVCAEFSVC
+1 M
-10 FWHCS
+10 
-15 WSSHFCPRLR
+15 
-25 WQRIRR
+25 
-31 GLTKPSPRPSQ
+31 
-42 WTGTRRR
+42 
-49 PIPPAQEQPKN
+49 N

-79 VGGAVF
+79 ADGAVF
-85 DNEVHS
+85 PNQVS
-91 NLPSGTATPAFS
+91 NLPAGTATPAFS
-103 GSLAREGYTFA
+103 GTLARDGYTFA

-122 TVTADVTYAAKWEEG
+122 TVTANVTYVAQWEAG
-137 KTGPRRVTLPTI
+137 KTSARRVTLPTI
-149 PGPDVD
+149 PEPDIAP
-155 LAALDTGHKI
+155 AALNTGHKI

-218 ASRASVNSGYQI
+218 AGRASVNSGYQI

-272 YTYTLNYDANGGT
+272 YTYTLNYDANGGI

-317 VFKGWKAKD
+317 VFKGWKAND
-326 GADTIYAG
+326 GSDTIYTG
-334 GALCSV
+334 GMTCAV
-340 SQQGNDVVKNGNT
+340 SQYGNDVVKNGNT
-353 WTRTLYAVWEEAVPS
+353 WTRTLYAVWEEVAPPMPD
-368 KPEWSDIRRE
+368 KPTAPGEGDLSGLIDNI
-378 MQKVSVHVTCIN
+378 T
-390 PDVNHTEKTY
+390 VNCTNEAATHELKTKGY
-400 SYKESNDDTI
+400 TLIS
-410 GSVQDSAG
+410 G
-418 SYTCTVTVHLGRYR
+418 SYTTSEVAG
-432 LQYNQDFNR
+432 DA
-441 EHEFASSLTADV
+441 E
-453 VLQYNGTGWV
+453 NG
-463 IASALPLELKLTCGS
+463 
-478 APTPNPP
+478 
-485 GSDVLNS
+485 
-492 LKVLVKCDS
+492 
-501 KTYHFE
+501 Y
-507 KPYKMD
+507 
-513 DGDYRLEKVDDNT
+513 T
-526 YTVIVLADKYVE
+526 YTVTINSQKYVE
-538 KYNAVYPGHTLFDNN
+538 QFDTDTGAAHDPKGVNATVTLKYTDN
-553 TKTIKLV
+553 
-560 YRYGAWTVVGSNG
+560 GWTVES
-573 VTFNV
+573 
-578 SCEQK
+578 
-583 YTVTYTDGVDGE
+583 
-595 VIFADQVSY
+595 
-604 KKPGEKT
+604 
-611 PKFRG
+611 
-616 TPTRTGYKFI
+616 
-626 GWEPAV
+626 
-632 VGTVTA
+632 
-638 NATYTA
+638 
-644 QWVSI
+644 
-649 SDLDPAPELVSSL
+649 
-662 YMNFQCTN
+662 
-670 ENASHDHRSEM
+670 
-681 IAIGYGIGAGGVIV
+681 GA
-695 TDAAGN
+695 
-701 PVYNK
+701 
-706 DGNITAVITFYQD
+706 
-719 SGFLNEYNKRTGV
+719 
-732 AHRYADYEPKT
+732 
-743 KSVDGVLIGEVFH
+743 
-756 MYKKDYPV
+756 PV
-764 VFDVVCGSLYTVT
+764 VFDVACVT
-777 YKDGTNGTVFADDVH
+777 EIVPPARPGAEDL
-792 SNLNANA
+792 SNLKAPVDVTCTTKPETHA
-799 ATPAFVGGTPTR
+799 AVHFSLRGGTYTI
-811 PGYVFTGWNPAVAA
+811 GDVA
-825 TVTGNATYTA
+825 GN
-835 VWEKDANGNG
+835 E
-845 KPDKDEEKYT
+845 
-855 VTYTDGVENEEIFA
+855 TD
-869 DETYSDLLSGTATP
+869 
-883 AFNGTPTRKG
+883 
-893 YAFTGWNP
+893 
-901 AVAATVTGN
+901 
-910 ATYAAV
+910 
-916 WEEAAPPKPDK
+916 
-927 PTPPTDEIGGAT
+927 
-939 VAVKCITGHGDLSWK
+939 
-954 IDSSTFTVG
+954 
-963 EVTGDDTTGYTCTV
+963 GYTCDIIITADEYV
-977 TVQAEVYVNAFNS
+977 TKYNTDF
-990 DKKANGVKH
+990 GKH
-999 TLADDA
+999 TLTGDNT
-1005 EKTFTM
+1005 KPLTLK
-1011 TYVNGAWTGPTNPAV
+1011 YVEGRWVVNDPV
-1026 TFEVKCEEELV
+1026 TFPVECEEELF

-1054 DVALESQPKGHVIDL
+1054 DIALESQPKGHVIDL

-1091 AWNNYKANP
+1091 LFNIYKSDP

-1152 STTALFGST
+1152 STTAPFGST

-1183 GQNGDVTGQT
+1183 GQNSDVTGQT

-1203 WEKNTYTVTYTDGVD
+1203 WEKNTYTVTYTDGVN

-1232 DATPAF
+1232 DTTPAF
-1238 EGTPTRKGFV
+1238 EGTPARAGYKFLGWEPTVAETVTENATYVAQWEKLYTVTYTDGVDGKAFKDDVHSDLEKDTKTPAFSGGTPTRKGFV

-1277 KAIEGAIGR
+1277 KAIENAIGR

-1297 KHGAKAYKVTLG
+1297 NHGEKKYKPTLG
-1309 EYTASNVMGTAADG
+1309 EYTVSDVMGTAADG

-1340 SDMSDAVHTLIAGEP
+1340 SDMGDAVHTLIAGEP

-1406 NQNVKHGGKDYKPT
+1406 NQNVNHWGKDYKPT

-1472 ELKWDGEKWV
+1472 ELKWNGEKWV

-1541 KGTAYTCILTVN
+1541 KGTVYTCILTVN

-1620 DVVYNDIP
+1620 DVVYKDIP
-1628 YGTNTP
+1628 YGTGTP

-1642 RKGYKFLGWEPV
+1642 RKGYKFVGWEPE
-1654 VADTVTENATYVAQ
+1654 VAETVTKDVTYTAK

-1677 TDGAKGKAFED
+1677 TDGVKGKAFKD
-1688 QVFTDLESG
+1688 QVYSDLEAG
-1697 TKTPEFNG
+1697 TDTPKFDG
-1705 TPTRKGYKFLGW
+1705 KPTRKGYTFTGW
-1717 EPVVADTVTENVT
+1717 SPKVTDTVTKDVT
-1730 YTAPVGRTLHRYLH
+1730 YVAQWKSVKNGKDNIPKTGDSEIVMVL
-1744 RRREGQGVQGSGLQ
+1744 GSVLLFSFCGAAAVSVYD
-1758 RS
+1758 RKRKHF

>member
-1 MVCAEFSVC
+1 MQTVCASGMDRQMKGEYFKMKNHGLRRIFSLFLALFMV
-10 FWHCS
+10 FTLL
-15 WSSHFCPRLR
+15 PTTALAEDTM
-25 WQRIRR
+25 
-31 GLTKPSPRPSQ
+31 GAD
-42 WTGTRRR
+42 GTQ
-49 PIPPAQEQPKN
+49 PKTIVVDEGEKKTDPPAQEQPKN

-79 VGGAVF
+79 ADGAVF
-85 DNEVHS
+85 PNQVYRDLS
-91 NLPSGTATPAFS
+91 SGTPTPAFS
-103 GSLAREGYTFA
+103 GTPAREGYTFA
-114 GWNPAVAE
+114 GWNPAVTE
-122 TVTADVTYAAKWEEG
+122 TVTADVTYVAQWEEG
-137 KTGPRRVTLPTI
+137 KTSARRVTLPTI

-218 ASRASVNSGYQI
+218 AGRASVNSGYQI

-317 VFKGWKAKD
+317 VFKGWKAND
-326 GADTIYAG
+326 GSDTIYTG
-334 GALCSV
+334 GMTCAV
-340 SQQGNDVVKNGNT
+340 SQYGNDVVKNGNT
-353 WTRTLYAVWEEAVPS
+353 WTRTLYAVWEEAAPPMPDKPTAPGEGDLSGLIDNITVNCTNNAATHTLKS
-368 KPEWSDIRRE
+368 KGYALIAS
-378 MQKVSVHVTCIN
+378 
-390 PDVNHTEKTY
+390 
-400 SYKESNDDTI
+400 
-410 GSVQDSAG
+410 
-418 SYTCTVTVHLGRYR
+418 SYTPSEVAG
-432 LQYNQDFNR
+432 DA
-441 EHEFASSLTADV
+441 E
-453 VLQYNGTGWV
+453 NG
-463 IASALPLELKLTCGS
+463 
-478 APTPNPP
+478 
-485 GSDVLNS
+485 
-492 LKVLVKCDS
+492 
-501 KTYHFE
+501 Y
-507 KPYKMD
+507 
-513 DGDYRLEKVDDNT
+513 T
-526 YTVIVLADKYVE
+526 YTVTINSQKYVE
-538 KYNAVYPGHTLFDNN
+538 QFDTDTGAAHDPKGVNATVTLKYTDN
-553 TKTIKLV
+553 
-560 YRYGAWTVVGSNG
+560 GWTVES
-573 VTFNV
+573 
-578 SCEQK
+578 
-583 YTVTYTDGVDGE
+583 
-595 VIFADQVSY
+595 
-604 KKPGEKT
+604 
-611 PKFRG
+611 
-616 TPTRTGYKFI
+616 
-626 GWEPAV
+626 
-632 VGTVTA
+632 
-638 NATYTA
+638 
-644 QWVSI
+644 
-649 SDLDPAPELVSSL
+649 
-662 YMNFQCTN
+662 
-670 ENASHDHRSEM
+670 
-681 IAIGYGIGAGGVIV
+681 GA
-695 TDAAGN
+695 
-701 PVYNK
+701 
-706 DGNITAVITFYQD
+706 
-719 SGFLNEYNKRTGV
+719 
-732 AHRYADYEPKT
+732 
-743 KSVDGVLIGEVFH
+743 
-756 MYKKDYPV
+756 PV
-764 VFDVVCGSLYTVT
+764 VFDVACVT
-777 YKDGTNGTVFADDVH
+777 EIVPPARPGAEDL
-792 SNLNANA
+792 SNLKAPVDVTCTTKPETHA
-799 ATPAFVGGTPTR
+799 AVHFSLRGGTYTI
-811 PGYVFTGWNPAVAA
+811 GDVA
-825 TVTGNATYTA
+825 GN
-835 VWEKDANGNG
+835 E
-845 KPDKDEEKYT
+845 
-855 VTYTDGVENEEIFA
+855 TD
-869 DETYSDLLSGTATP
+869 
-883 AFNGTPTRKG
+883 
-893 YAFTGWNP
+893 
-901 AVAATVTGN
+901 
-910 ATYAAV
+910 
-916 WEEAAPPKPDK
+916 
-927 PTPPTDEIGGAT
+927 
-939 VAVKCITGHGDLSWK
+939 
-954 IDSSTFTVG
+954 
-963 EVTGDDTTGYTCTV
+963 GYTCDITV
-977 TVQAEVYVNAFNS
+977 TADKYVARYNM
-990 DKKANGVKH
+990 DYGKH
-999 TLADDA
+999 TLTGDNT
-1005 EKTFTM
+1005 KTLTLK
-1011 TYVNGAWTGPTNPAV
+1011 YVEGQWAV
-1026 TFEVKCEEELV
+1026 DTPITFPVECEEELF

-1054 DVALESQPKGHVIDL
+1054 DIPLESQPKGHVIDL

-1152 STTALFGST
+1152 STTAPFGST

-1203 WEKNTYTVTYTDGVD
+1203 WEKNTYTVTYTDGVN

-1238 EGTPTRKGFV
+1238 NGTPTRKGFV
-1248 FDGWNPEVAE
+1248 FDGWTPEVAE
-1258 TVTEDVTYTA
+1258 TVTDNATYTA

-1309 EYTASNVMGTAADG
+1309 EYTVSDVMGTAADG

-1340 SDMSDAVHTLIAGEP
+1340 SDMGDAVHTLIAGEP

-1406 NQNVKHGGKDYKPT
+1406 NQNVNHWGKDYKPT

-1620 DVVYNDIP
+1620 DVVYKDIP
-1628 YGTNTP
+1628 YGTSTP

-1642 RKGYKFLGWEPV
+1642 RKGYKFVGWEPE
-1654 VADTVTENATYVAQ
+1654 VAETVTKDVTYTAK
-1668 WEKLYTVTY
+1668 WEELYTVTY
-1677 TDGAKGKAFED
+1677 TDGVKGKAFKD
-1688 QVFTDLESG
+1688 QVYSDLEAG
-1697 TKTPEFNG
+1697 TDTPKFDG
-1705 TPTRKGYKFLGW
+1705 KPTRKGYTFTGW
-1717 EPVVADTVTENVT
+1717 SPKVTDTVTKDVT
-1730 YTAPVGRTLHRYLH
+1730 YVAQWKSVKNGKDNIPKTGDSEIVMVL
-1744 RRREGQGVQGSGLQ
+1744 GSVLLFSFCGAAAVSVYD
-1758 RS
+1758 RKRKHF

>member
-1 MVCAEFSVC
+1 MVCAEFSAC

-42 WTGTRRR
+42 WTRARRR
-49 PIPPAQEQPKN
+49 PTPPAQEQPKN
-60 ENPPAPEEPKTFTV
+60 ENPPAPEDPKTFTV

-79 VGGAVF
+79 ANGAVF
-85 DNEVHS
+85 PNQVS
-91 NLPSGTATPAFS
+91 NLPAGTATPAFS
-103 GSLAREGYTFA
+103 GTLARDGYTFA

-122 TVTADVTYAAKWEEG
+122 TVTANVTYVAQWEAG
-137 KTGPRRVTLPTI
+137 KTSARRVPLPTI
-149 PGPDVD
+149 PKPDPAPAD
-155 LAALDTGHKI
+155 LNTGHKI

-298 SIRYHSFTV
+298 AIRYHSFTV

-317 VFKGWKAKD
+317 VFKGWKAND
-326 GADTIYAG
+326 GSDTIYTG
-334 GALCSV
+334 GMTCAV
-340 SQQGNDVVKNGNT
+340 SQYGNDVVKNGNT
-353 WTRTLYAVWEEAVPS
+353 WTRTLYAVWEEA
-368 KPEWSDIRRE
+368 
-378 MQKVSVHVTCIN
+378 T
-390 PDVNHTEKTY
+390 
-400 SYKESNDDTI
+400 
-410 GSVQDSAG
+410 
-418 SYTCTVTVHLGRYR
+418 
-432 LQYNQDFNR
+432 
-441 EHEFASSLTADV
+441 
-453 VLQYNGTGWV
+453 
-463 IASALPLELKLTCGS
+463 
-478 APTPNPP
+478 
-485 GSDVLNS
+485 
-492 LKVLVKCDS
+492 
-501 KTYHFE
+501 
-507 KPYKMD
+507 
-513 DGDYRLEKVDDNT
+513 
-526 YTVIVLADKYVE
+526 
-538 KYNAVYPGHTLFDNN
+538 
-553 TKTIKLV
+553 
-560 YRYGAWTVVGSNG
+560 
-573 VTFNV
+573 
-578 SCEQK
+578 
-583 YTVTYTDGVDGE
+583 
-595 VIFADQVSY
+595 
-604 KKPGEKT
+604 
-611 PKFRG
+611 
-616 TPTRTGYKFI
+616 
-626 GWEPAV
+626 
-632 VGTVTA
+632 
-638 NATYTA
+638 
-644 QWVSI
+644 
-649 SDLDPAPELVSSL
+649 
-662 YMNFQCTN
+662 
-670 ENASHDHRSEM
+670 
-681 IAIGYGIGAGGVIV
+681 
-695 TDAAGN
+695 
-701 PVYNK
+701 
-706 DGNITAVITFYQD
+706 
-719 SGFLNEYNKRTGV
+719 
-732 AHRYADYEPKT
+732 
-743 KSVDGVLIGEVFH
+743 
-756 MYKKDYPV
+756 
-764 VFDVVCGSLYTVT
+764 
-777 YKDGTNGTVFADDVH
+777 
-792 SNLNANA
+792 
-799 ATPAFVGGTPTR
+799 
-811 PGYVFTGWNPAVAA
+811 
-825 TVTGNATYTA
+825 
-835 VWEKDANGNG
+835 
-845 KPDKDEEKYT
+845 
-855 VTYTDGVENEEIFA
+855 
-869 DETYSDLLSGTATP
+869 
-883 AFNGTPTRKG
+883 
-893 YAFTGWNP
+893 
-901 AVAATVTGN
+901 
-910 ATYAAV
+910 
-916 WEEAAPPKPDK
+916 PPKPDK
-927 PTPPTDEIGGAT
+927 PTAPGE
-939 VAVKCITGHGDLSWK
+939 GDLSGL
-954 IDSSTFTVG
+954 IDNITVNCTNG
-963 EVTGDDTTGYTCTV
+963 KAAHELKTKGYTLISGSYTTSEVAGDAENGYTYTVTINSQKYVEQFDTDTGATHDPKDASATVTLKYTDNGWTVTSGTPVVFNVACVTEIVPPAKPGAEDLAKLEAPVEVACTTKPETHNAARFPLIEGTYNIGDVSGNETDGYTCDIIITADEYV
-977 TVQAEVYVNAFNS
+977 TKYNTDF
-990 DKKANGVKH
+990 GKH
-999 TLADDA
+999 TLTGDNT
-1005 EKTFTM
+1005 KPLTLK
-1011 TYVNGAWTGPTNPAV
+1011 YVEGRWVVNDPV
-1026 TFEVKCEEELV
+1026 TFPVECEEELF

-1091 AWNNYKANP
+1091 LFNIYKSDP

-1119 CMVYDKYQ
+1119 CMVYDKFQ
-1127 VVYFQSEEALRDF
+1127 VVYFQSEEAWRDY

-1203 WEKNTYTVTYTDGVD
+1203 WEKNTYTVTYTDGVN

-1238 EGTPTRKGFV
+1238 EGTPARAGYKFLGWEPTVAETVTENVTYVAQWEKLYTVTYTDGVDGKAFKDDVHSDLEKDTPTPAFSGGTPTRKGFV

-1297 KHGAKAYKVTLG
+1297 NHGEKKYKPTLG
-1309 EYTASNVMGTAADG
+1309 EYTVSNVMGTAADG
-1323 YTCTVTVRAAK
+1323 YTCTVTVKATK

-1340 SDMSDAVHTLIAGEP
+1340 SDMGDAVHTLIAGEP

-1406 NQNVKHGGKDYKPT
+1406 NQNVNHWGKDYKPT

-1446 KIIEKYSSDMGKT
+1446 KIIEKYSSDMGKA
-1459 HALIVGEQAEKTV
+1459 HELIIGEQAEKTV
-1472 ELKWDGEKWV
+1472 ELKWNGEKWV

-1526 YTLIEDTYNVSDPER
+1526 YTLIEGTYNVSDPER

-1577 KTIELTWNG
+1577 KAIELTWNG

-1620 DVVYNDIP
+1620 DVVYKDIP
-1628 YGTNTP
+1628 YGTGTP

-1642 RKGYKFLGWEPV
+1642 REGYKFVGWEPE
-1654 VADTVTENATYVAQ
+1654 VAETVTKDVTYTAK

-1677 TDGAKGKAFED
+1677 TDGVKGKAFKD
-1688 QVFTDLESG
+1688 QVYSDLESG
-1697 TKTPEFNG
+1697 TDTPKFDG
-1705 TPTRKGYKFLGW
+1705 KPTRKGYTFTGW
-1717 EPVVADTVTENVT
+1717 SPKVTDTVTKDVT
-1730 YTAPVGRTLHRYLH
+1730 YVAQWKSVKNGKDNIPKTGDSEIVMVL
-1744 RRREGQGVQGSGLQ
+1744 GSVLLFSFCGAAAVSVYD
-1758 RS
+1758 RKRKHF

>member
-1 MVCAEFSVC
+1 MRRIFSLFLALFVVFTLLPTTALAED
-10 FWHCS
+10 
-15 WSSHFCPRLR
+15 
-25 WQRIRR
+25 
-31 GLTKPSPRPSQ
+31 T
-42 WTGTRRR
+42 TGADGTQ
-49 PIPPAQEQPKN
+49 PKTVVVDEGEKKTDPPAQEQPKN

-79 VGGAVF
+79 ADGAVF
-85 DNEVHS
+85 ADKVYS
-91 NLPSGTATPAFS
+91 NLSSGTPTPAFD
-103 GSLAREGYTFA
+103 GTLAREGYTFA
-114 GWNPAVAE
+114 GWNPTVAG

-137 KTGPRRVTLPTI
+137 KTNARRVPLPTI
-149 PGPDVD
+149 PKPDPAPAD
-155 LAALDTGHKI
+155 LNTGHKI

-218 ASRASVNSGYQI
+218 AGRASVNSGYQI

-298 SIRYHSFTV
+298 AIRYHSFTV

-317 VFKGWKAKD
+317 VFKGWKAND
-326 GADTIYAG
+326 GSDTIYTG
-334 GALCSV
+334 GMTCAV
-340 SQQGNDVVKNGNT
+340 SQYGNDVVKNGNT
-353 WTRTLYAVWEEAVPS
+353 WTRTLYAVWEEA
-368 KPEWSDIRRE
+368 
-378 MQKVSVHVTCIN
+378 
-390 PDVNHTEKTY
+390 
-400 SYKESNDDTI
+400 
-410 GSVQDSAG
+410 
-418 SYTCTVTVHLGRYR
+418 
-432 LQYNQDFNR
+432 
-441 EHEFASSLTADV
+441 
-453 VLQYNGTGWV
+453 
-463 IASALPLELKLTCGS
+463 
-478 APTPNPP
+478 
-485 GSDVLNS
+485 
-492 LKVLVKCDS
+492 
-501 KTYHFE
+501 
-507 KPYKMD
+507 
-513 DGDYRLEKVDDNT
+513 
-526 YTVIVLADKYVE
+526 
-538 KYNAVYPGHTLFDNN
+538 
-553 TKTIKLV
+553 
-560 YRYGAWTVVGSNG
+560 
-573 VTFNV
+573 
-578 SCEQK
+578 
-583 YTVTYTDGVDGE
+583 
-595 VIFADQVSY
+595 
-604 KKPGEKT
+604 
-611 PKFRG
+611 
-616 TPTRTGYKFI
+616 
-626 GWEPAV
+626 
-632 VGTVTA
+632 
-638 NATYTA
+638 
-644 QWVSI
+644 
-649 SDLDPAPELVSSL
+649 
-662 YMNFQCTN
+662 
-670 ENASHDHRSEM
+670 
-681 IAIGYGIGAGGVIV
+681 
-695 TDAAGN
+695 
-701 PVYNK
+701 
-706 DGNITAVITFYQD
+706 
-719 SGFLNEYNKRTGV
+719 
-732 AHRYADYEPKT
+732 
-743 KSVDGVLIGEVFH
+743 
-756 MYKKDYPV
+756 
-764 VFDVVCGSLYTVT
+764 
-777 YKDGTNGTVFADDVH
+777 
-792 SNLNANA
+792 
-799 ATPAFVGGTPTR
+799 
-811 PGYVFTGWNPAVAA
+811 
-825 TVTGNATYTA
+825 
-835 VWEKDANGNG
+835 
-845 KPDKDEEKYT
+845 
-855 VTYTDGVENEEIFA
+855 
-869 DETYSDLLSGTATP
+869 
-883 AFNGTPTRKG
+883 
-893 YAFTGWNP
+893 
-901 AVAATVTGN
+901 
-910 ATYAAV
+910 
-916 WEEAAPPKPDK
+916 APPMPDK
-927 PTPPTDEIGGAT
+927 PTAPGE
-939 VAVKCITGHGDLSWK
+939 GDLSGL
-954 IDSSTFTVG
+954 IGNITVNCTNEAAAHELKTKGYALISGSYTTG
-963 EVTGDDTTGYTCTV
+963 EVEGDAENGYTYTVTINSQKYVEQFDTDTGAAHDPKGVNATVTLKYTDNGWAVERVVPVVFNVACVTEIVPPAKPGAEDLAKLEAPVEVACTTKPETHAAARFSLIEGTYDIGDVSGNETDGYTCDIIITADEYV
-977 TVQAEVYVNAFNS
+977 TKYNTDF
-990 DKKANGVKH
+990 GKH
-999 TLADDA
+999 TLTGDNS
-1005 EKTFTM
+1005 KTLTLK
-1011 TYVNGAWTGPTNPAV
+1011 YVEGRWVVNDPV
-1026 TFEVKCEEELV
+1026 TFPVECEEELF

-1091 AWNNYKANP
+1091 LFNIYKSDP

-1127 VVYFQSEEALRDF
+1127 VVYFQSEEAWRDF

-1152 STTALFGST
+1152 STTAPFGST

-1203 WEKNTYTVTYTDGVD
+1203 WEKNTYTVTYTDGVN
-1218 GEAFADQAYTAKYE
+1218 GEAFTDQAYTAKYE

-1238 EGTPTRKGFV
+1238 VGIPARAGYKFLGWEPTVAETVTENATYVAQWEKLYTVTYTDGVDGKAFKDDVHSDLEKDTPTPAFSGDTPTRKGFV

-1297 KHGAKAYKVTLG
+1297 KHGEKKYKPTLG
-1309 EYTASNVMGTAADG
+1309 EYTVSDVMGTAADG
-1323 YTCTVTVRAAK
+1323 YTCTVTVKATK

-1340 SDMSDAVHTLIAGEP
+1340 SDMGDAVHTLIAGEP

-1406 NQNVKHGGKDYKPT
+1406 NQNVNHWGKDYKPT

-1440 ITVKAA
+1440 VTVKAA
-1446 KIIEKYSSDMGKT
+1446 KIIKKYSSDMGKT
-1459 HALIVGEQAEKTV
+1459 HELIVGEQAEKTV

-1512 KVDCTTTTAHNGKS
+1512 KVDCTTTTAHNDKP
-1526 YTLIEDTYNVSDPER
+1526 YTLIEGTYDISDPAR

-1563 EENVGPHTLDDRDS
+1563 EEKVGPHTLDDRDS
-1577 KTIELTWNG
+1577 KAIELTWNG
-1586 EKWTAAETSVTFN
+1586 EKWTATETSVTFN

-1620 DVVYNDIP
+1620 DVVYKDIP
-1628 YGTNTP
+1628 YGTSTP

-1642 RKGYKFLGWEPV
+1642 RKGYKFVGWEPE
-1654 VADTVTENATYVAQ
+1654 VAETVTKDVTYTAK

-1677 TDGAKGKAFED
+1677 TDGAKGKAFKD
-1688 QVFTDLESG
+1688 QVYSDLEAG
-1697 TKTPEFNG
+1697 TDTPKFDG
-1705 TPTRKGYKFLGW
+1705 KPTRKGYTFTGW
-1717 EPVVADTVTENVT
+1717 SPKVTDTVTKDVT
-1730 YTAPVGRTLHRYLH
+1730 YVAQWKSVKNGKDNIPKTGDSEIVMVL
-1744 RRREGQGVQGSGLQ
+1744 GSVLLFSFCGAAAVSVYD
-1758 RS
+1758 RKRKHF

>member
-1 MVCAEFSVC
+1 MDRQMKGEYFKMKNHGLRRIFSLFLALFMVFTLLPTTALAED
-10 FWHCS
+10 
-15 WSSHFCPRLR
+15 
-25 WQRIRR
+25 
-31 GLTKPSPRPSQ
+31 T
-42 WTGTRRR
+42 TGADETQ
-49 PIPPAQEQPKN
+49 PKTVVVNEGEKKTDPPAQEQPKN

-79 VGGAVF
+79 ADGAVF

-103 GSLAREGYTFA
+103 GSLAREGYTFV

-122 TVTADVTYAAKWEEG
+122 TVTADVTYAAKWEAG
-137 KTGPRRVTLPTI
+137 KTNARRVTVPPI
-149 PGPDVD
+149 PDPGVAP
-155 LAALDTGHKI
+155 AALNTGHKI

-218 ASRASVNSGYQI
+218 AGRASVNSGYQI

-307 KNTIPTREGY
+307 KNTVPTREGY
-317 VFKGWKAKD
+317 VFKGWKAND
-326 GADTIYAG
+326 GSDTIYTG
-334 GALCSV
+334 GMTCAV
-340 SQQGNDVVKNGNT
+340 SQYGNDVVKNGNT
-353 WTRTLYAVWEEAVPS
+353 WTRTLYAVWEEA
-368 KPEWSDIRRE
+368 
-378 MQKVSVHVTCIN
+378 T
-390 PDVNHTEKTY
+390 
-400 SYKESNDDTI
+400 
-410 GSVQDSAG
+410 
-418 SYTCTVTVHLGRYR
+418 
-432 LQYNQDFNR
+432 
-441 EHEFASSLTADV
+441 
-453 VLQYNGTGWV
+453 
-463 IASALPLELKLTCGS
+463 
-478 APTPNPP
+478 
-485 GSDVLNS
+485 
-492 LKVLVKCDS
+492 
-501 KTYHFE
+501 
-507 KPYKMD
+507 
-513 DGDYRLEKVDDNT
+513 
-526 YTVIVLADKYVE
+526 
-538 KYNAVYPGHTLFDNN
+538 
-553 TKTIKLV
+553 
-560 YRYGAWTVVGSNG
+560 
-573 VTFNV
+573 
-578 SCEQK
+578 
-583 YTVTYTDGVDGE
+583 
-595 VIFADQVSY
+595 
-604 KKPGEKT
+604 
-611 PKFRG
+611 
-616 TPTRTGYKFI
+616 
-626 GWEPAV
+626 
-632 VGTVTA
+632 
-638 NATYTA
+638 
-644 QWVSI
+644 
-649 SDLDPAPELVSSL
+649 
-662 YMNFQCTN
+662 
-670 ENASHDHRSEM
+670 
-681 IAIGYGIGAGGVIV
+681 
-695 TDAAGN
+695 
-701 PVYNK
+701 
-706 DGNITAVITFYQD
+706 
-719 SGFLNEYNKRTGV
+719 
-732 AHRYADYEPKT
+732 
-743 KSVDGVLIGEVFH
+743 
-756 MYKKDYPV
+756 
-764 VFDVVCGSLYTVT
+764 
-777 YKDGTNGTVFADDVH
+777 
-792 SNLNANA
+792 
-799 ATPAFVGGTPTR
+799 
-811 PGYVFTGWNPAVAA
+811 
-825 TVTGNATYTA
+825 
-835 VWEKDANGNG
+835 
-845 KPDKDEEKYT
+845 
-855 VTYTDGVENEEIFA
+855 
-869 DETYSDLLSGTATP
+869 
-883 AFNGTPTRKG
+883 
-893 YAFTGWNP
+893 
-901 AVAATVTGN
+901 
-910 ATYAAV
+910 
-916 WEEAAPPKPDK
+916 PPKPDK
-927 PTPPTDEIGGAT
+927 PTAPGE
-939 VAVKCITGHGDLSWK
+939 GDLSGL
-954 IDSSTFTVG
+954 IGNITVNCTNG
-963 EVTGDDTTGYTCTV
+963 KAAHELKTKGYTLISGSYTTSEVAGDAENGYTYTVTINSQKYVEQFDTDTGAAHDPKGVNATVTLKYTDNGWTVESGAPVVFDVACVTEIVPPAKPGAEDLAKLEAPVEVACTTKPETHTAAFFALIEGTYNIGDVSGNETDGYTCDITV
-977 TVQAEVYVNAFNS
+977 TAGNYVALYNTDF
-990 DKKANGVKH
+990 GKH
-999 TLADDA
+999 TLTGDNS
-1005 EKTFTM
+1005 KTLTLK
-1011 TYVNGAWTGPTNPAV
+1011 YVEGRWVVNDPV
-1026 TFEVKCEEELV
+1026 TFPVECEEELF

-1054 DVALESQPKGHVIDL
+1054 DIALESQPKGHVIDL

-1152 STTALFGST
+1152 STTAPFGST

-1203 WEKNTYTVTYTDGVD
+1203 WEKNTYTVTYTDGVN
-1218 GEAFADQAYTAKYE
+1218 GEAFADQTYTAKYE
-1232 DATPAF
+1232 DATPTF
-1238 EGTPTRKGFV
+1238 EGTPARKGFV

-1258 TVTEDVTYTA
+1258 TVTDNATYTA

-1309 EYTASNVMGTAADG
+1309 EYTVSDVMGTAADG

-1340 SDMSDAVHTLIAGEP
+1340 SDMGDAVHTLIAGEP

-1396 IGRGVKIVCD
+1396 IGRGVRIVCD
-1406 NQNVKHGGKDYKPT
+1406 NQNVNHWAKDYKPT

-1446 KIIEKYSSDMGKT
+1446 KIVEKYGSDFGKP
-1459 HALIVGEQAEKTV
+1459 HDLIIGEAAEKTV

-1512 KVDCTTTTAHNGKS
+1512 KVDCTTTTAHNDKS
-1526 YTLIEDTYNVSDPER
+1526 YTLIEGTYEVSDPER

-1608 YTDGVKGEEVFA
+1608 YTDGVKGEEVFE
-1620 DVVYNDIP
+1620 DVVYKDIP
-1628 YGTNTP
+1628 YGTSTP

-1642 RKGYKFLGWEPV
+1642 REGYKFVGWEPE
-1654 VADTVTENATYVAQ
+1654 VAETVTENVTYTAK

-1677 TDGAKGKAFED
+1677 TDGAKGKAFKD
-1688 QVFTDLESG
+1688 QVYSDLEAG
-1697 TKTPEFNG
+1697 TDTPKFDG
-1705 TPTRKGYKFLGW
+1705 KPTRKGYTFTGW
-1717 EPVVADTVTENVT
+1717 SPKVTDTVTKDVT
-1730 YTAPVGRTLHRYLH
+1730 YVAQWKSVKNGKDNIPKTGDSEIVMVL
-1744 RRREGQGVQGSGLQ
+1744 GSVLLFSFCGAAAVSVYD
-1758 RS
+1758 RKRKHF

>member
-1 MVCAEFSVC
+1 M
-10 FWHCS
+10 
-15 WSSHFCPRLR
+15 
-25 WQRIRR
+25 
-31 GLTKPSPRPSQ
+31 
-42 WTGTRRR
+42 
-49 PIPPAQEQPKN
+49 
-60 ENPPAPEEPKTFTV
+60 
-74 TYTDG
+74 
-79 VGGAVF
+79 
-85 DNEVHS
+85 
-91 NLPSGTATPAFS
+91 
-103 GSLAREGYTFA
+103 
-114 GWNPAVAE
+114 
-122 TVTADVTYAAKWEEG
+122 
-137 KTGPRRVTLPTI
+137 PTI
-149 PGPDVD
+149 PDPDPAP
-155 LAALDTGHKI
+155 AALNTGHKI
-165 DVRFTVL
+165 DVTFTVL
-172 YVGDEFNI
+172 YVGDEFRI

-195 YKTNHSDTAYN
+195 YSSNHSDTAYN

-218 ASRASVNSGYQI
+218 AGRATVNSGYTI

-257 STIYLVAKNPNPTTK
+257 TTIYLVAKNPNPTTK

-298 SIRYHSFTV
+298 AIRYHSFTV

-326 GADTIYAG
+326 GSDTIYTG
-334 GALCSV
+334 GTLCSV

-353 WTRTLYAVWEEAVPS
+353 WTRTLYAVWEEDAPAKPTAPDNDTVKALLGENAVQIICTNAQIGHGS
-368 KPEWSDIRRE
+368 KTFGLIDGTFTVYQSNNRCEVVINSLSPYVNEFNAAVSVPAGTHITDNSMAGQNRTKINLVWSDG
-378 MQKVSVHVTCIN
+378 KWTAADAPAKYHVLCSLQPVEPTTPGEGDLENI
-390 PDVNHTEKTY
+390 EKLVRIVCDRNIHDA
-400 SYKESNDDTI
+400 KEYGVI
-410 GSVQDSAG
+410 AG
-418 SYTCTVTVHLGRYR
+418 SCEFGGIDMTGDVPTCPVTIRAAKYV
-432 LQYNQDFNR
+432 
-441 EHEFASSLTADV
+441 EA
-453 VLQYNGTGWV
+453 YNGTIGVEHTITGDTERLLILAWDANNNV
-463 IASALPLELKLTCGS
+463 WRPMTDTPVTFTVVCPPAKPGAEDLAKLEAPVEVACTTKPETHAAARFSLIEGTYDIGDVSGNETDGYTCDIIITADEYVTKYNTDFGKHTLTG
-478 APTPNPP
+478 
-485 GSDVLNS
+485 
-492 LKVLVKCDS
+492 
-501 KTYHFE
+501 
-507 KPYKMD
+507 
-513 DGDYRLEKVDDNT
+513 DNT
-526 YTVIVLADKYVE
+526 KPLTLKYVE
-538 KYNAVYPGHTLFDNN
+538 G
-553 TKTIKLV
+553 
-560 YRYGAWTVVGSNG
+560 RWVVNDP
-573 VTFNV
+573 VTF
-578 SCEQK
+578 
-583 YTVTYTDGVDGE
+583 
-595 VIFADQVSY
+595 
-604 KKPGEKT
+604 
-611 PKFRG
+611 
-616 TPTRTGYKFI
+616 
-626 GWEPAV
+626 AV
-632 VGTVTA
+632 
-638 NATYTA
+638 
-644 QWVSI
+644 
-649 SDLDPAPELVSSL
+649 E
-662 YMNFQCTN
+662 
-670 ENASHDHRSEM
+670 
-681 IAIGYGIGAGGVIV
+681 
-695 TDAAGN
+695 
-701 PVYNK
+701 
-706 DGNITAVITFYQD
+706 
-719 SGFLNEYNKRTGV
+719 
-732 AHRYADYEPKT
+732 
-743 KSVDGVLIGEVFH
+743 
-756 MYKKDYPV
+756 
-764 VFDVVCGSLYTVT
+764 
-777 YKDGTNGTVFADDVH
+777 
-792 SNLNANA
+792 
-799 ATPAFVGGTPTR
+799 
-811 PGYVFTGWNPAVAA
+811 
-825 TVTGNATYTA
+825 
-835 VWEKDANGNG
+835 
-845 KPDKDEEKYT
+845 
-855 VTYTDGVENEEIFA
+855 
-869 DETYSDLLSGTATP
+869 
-883 AFNGTPTRKG
+883 
-893 YAFTGWNP
+893 
-901 AVAATVTGN
+901 
-910 ATYAAV
+910 
-916 WEEAAPPKPDK
+916 
-927 PTPPTDEIGGAT
+927 
-939 VAVKCITGHGDLSWK
+939 
-954 IDSSTFTVG
+954 
-963 EVTGDDTTGYTCTV
+963 
-977 TVQAEVYVNAFNS
+977 
-990 DKKANGVKH
+990 
-999 TLADDA
+999 
-1005 EKTFTM
+1005 
-1011 TYVNGAWTGPTNPAV
+1011 
-1026 TFEVKCEEELV
+1026 CEEELF

-1054 DVALESQPKGHVIDL
+1054 DIALEGQPKGHVIDL

-1091 AWNNYKANP
+1091 LFNIYKSDP

-1203 WEKNTYTVTYTDGVD
+1203 WEKNTYTVTYTDGVN

-1238 EGTPTRKGFV
+1238 EGTPARAGYKFLGWEPTVAETVTENATYVAQWEKLYTVTYTDGVDGKAFKDDVHSDLEKDTPTPAFSGDTPTRKGFV

-1297 KHGAKAYKVTLG
+1297 NHGEKKYKPTLG
-1309 EYTASNVMGTAADG
+1309 EYTVSDVMGTAADG
-1323 YTCTVTVRAAK
+1323 YTCTVTVKAAK

-1340 SDMSDAVHTLIAGEP
+1340 SDMGDAVHTLIAGEP

-1406 NQNVKHGGKDYKPT
+1406 NQNVNHWGKDYKPT

-1459 HALIVGEQAEKTV
+1459 HELIVGEQAEKTV

-1526 YTLIEDTYNVSDPER
+1526 YTLIEGTYNVSDPER

-1608 YTDGVKGEEVFA
+1608 YTDGVKGEEVFE
-1620 DVVYNDIP
+1620 DVVYKDIP
-1628 YGTNTP
+1628 YGTSTP

-1642 RKGYKFLGWEPV
+1642 RKGYKFVGWEPE
-1654 VADTVTENATYVAQ
+1654 VAETVTKNVTYTAK

-1677 TDGAKGKAFED
+1677 TDGVKGKAFKD
-1688 QVFTDLESG
+1688 QVYSDLEAG
-1697 TKTPEFNG
+1697 TDTPKFDG
-1705 TPTRKGYKFLGW
+1705 KPTRKGYTFTGW
-1717 EPVVADTVTENVT
+1717 SPKVTDTVTKDVT
-1730 YTAPVGRTLHRYLH
+1730 YVAQWKSVKNGKDNIPKTGDSEIVMVL
-1744 RRREGQGVQGSGLQ
+1744 GSVLLFSFCGAAAVSVYD
-1758 RS
+1758 RKRKHF

>member
-1 MVCAEFSVC
+1 MQTVCASGMDRQMKGEYFKMKNHGLRRIFSLFLALFMV
-10 FWHCS
+10 FTLLPTTALAEDTTGADETQPKTVVVDEGEKKTDP
-15 WSSHFCPRLR
+15 PRE
-25 WQRIRR
+25 
-31 GLTKPSPRPSQ
+31 
-42 WTGTRRR
+42 
-49 PIPPAQEQPKN
+49 EQPKN

-79 VGGAVF
+79 ADGAVF
-85 DNEVHS
+85 PNQVYR

-103 GSLAREGYTFA
+103 GTPAREGYTFA

-122 TVTADVTYAAKWEEG
+122 TVTANVTYVAQWEAG
-137 KTGPRRVTLPTI
+137 KTGARRVTLPTI
-149 PGPDVD
+149 PEPDITP
-155 LAALDTGHKI
+155 AALNTGHKI

-172 YVGDEFNI
+172 YVGSEFNI
-180 GYNYGSSEKTKFVCQ
+180 GYNYGSSEKTQFVCQ
-195 YKTNHSDTAYN
+195 YKTNYSDTAYN

-307 KNTIPTREGY
+307 KNTVPTREGY
-317 VFKGWKAKD
+317 VFKGWKAND
-326 GADTIYAG
+326 GSDTIYTG
-334 GALCSV
+334 GMTCAV
-340 SQQGNDVVKNGNT
+340 SQYGNDVVKNGNT
-353 WTRTLYAVWEEAVPS
+353 WTRTLYAVWEEDAPAQPTPLDEAGVKALLGENAVQIICTNTQISHGS
-368 KPEWSDIRRE
+368 KTFGLIDGTFTVHQSNNRCEVVINSFSPYVNEFNAAVSVPAGTHITDNSMAGQNRTKINLVWSDG
-378 MQKVSVHVTCIN
+378 KWTAADAPAKYHVLCSSQPAEPTAPGEGDLENI
-390 PDVNHTEKTY
+390 EKLVRIVCDRNIHDA
-400 SYKESNDDTI
+400 KEYGVI
-410 GSVQDSAG
+410 AG
-418 SYTCTVTVHLGRYR
+418 SCEFGDIDMTGDVPTCPVTIRAAKYV
-432 LQYNQDFNR
+432 
-441 EHEFASSLTADV
+441 EA
-453 VLQYNGTGWV
+453 YNGTIGVEHTITGDTERPLLLAWDANNNVWRPMTDTPVTFTV
-463 IASALPLELKLTCGS
+463 IYPPAKPGAEDLAKLEAPVEVACTTKPETHTAASFALIEG
-478 APTPNPP
+478 
-485 GSDVLNS
+485 
-492 LKVLVKCDS
+492 
-501 KTYHFE
+501 
-507 KPYKMD
+507 
-513 DGDYRLEKVDDNT
+513 T
-526 YTVIVLADKYVE
+526 YTVGDTFGNETDGYTCDIIITADEYVTKYNTDFGKHTLTGDNTKPLTLKYVE
-538 KYNAVYPGHTLFDNN
+538 GRWVVNAP
-553 TKTIKLV
+553 
-560 YRYGAWTVVGSNG
+560 
-573 VTFNV
+573 VTF
-578 SCEQK
+578 
-583 YTVTYTDGVDGE
+583 
-595 VIFADQVSY
+595 
-604 KKPGEKT
+604 
-611 PKFRG
+611 
-616 TPTRTGYKFI
+616 
-626 GWEPAV
+626 
-632 VGTVTA
+632 
-638 NATYTA
+638 
-644 QWVSI
+644 
-649 SDLDPAPELVSSL
+649 
-662 YMNFQCTN
+662 
-670 ENASHDHRSEM
+670 
-681 IAIGYGIGAGGVIV
+681 
-695 TDAAGN
+695 
-701 PVYNK
+701 PV
-706 DGNITAVITFYQD
+706 
-719 SGFLNEYNKRTGV
+719 E
-732 AHRYADYEPKT
+732 
-743 KSVDGVLIGEVFH
+743 
-756 MYKKDYPV
+756 
-764 VFDVVCGSLYTVT
+764 
-777 YKDGTNGTVFADDVH
+777 
-792 SNLNANA
+792 
-799 ATPAFVGGTPTR
+799 
-811 PGYVFTGWNPAVAA
+811 
-825 TVTGNATYTA
+825 
-835 VWEKDANGNG
+835 
-845 KPDKDEEKYT
+845 
-855 VTYTDGVENEEIFA
+855 
-869 DETYSDLLSGTATP
+869 
-883 AFNGTPTRKG
+883 
-893 YAFTGWNP
+893 
-901 AVAATVTGN
+901 
-910 ATYAAV
+910 
-916 WEEAAPPKPDK
+916 
-927 PTPPTDEIGGAT
+927 
-939 VAVKCITGHGDLSWK
+939 
-954 IDSSTFTVG
+954 
-963 EVTGDDTTGYTCTV
+963 
-977 TVQAEVYVNAFNS
+977 
-990 DKKANGVKH
+990 
-999 TLADDA
+999 
-1005 EKTFTM
+1005 
-1011 TYVNGAWTGPTNPAV
+1011 
-1026 TFEVKCEEELV
+1026 CEEELF

-1054 DVALESQPKGHVIDL
+1054 DIALESQPKGHVIDL

-1091 AWNNYKANP
+1091 LFNIYKSDP

-1203 WEKNTYTVTYTDGVD
+1203 WEKNTYTVTYTDGVN

-1248 FDGWNPEVAE
+1248 FDGWIPEVAE
-1258 TVTEDVTYTA
+1258 TVTDNATYTA

-1297 KHGAKAYKVTLG
+1297 NHGEKKYKPTLG
-1309 EYTASNVMGTAADG
+1309 EYTVSNVMGTAADG

-1406 NQNVKHGGKDYKPT
+1406 NQNVNHWGKDYKPT

-1459 HALIVGEQAEKTV
+1459 HALIVGEQAEKAV
-1472 ELKWDGEKWV
+1472 ELKWNGEKWV

-1541 KGTAYTCILTVN
+1541 KGTVYTCILTVN

-1620 DVVYNDIP
+1620 DVVYKDIP
-1628 YGTNTP
+1628 YGTGTP

-1642 RKGYKFLGWEPV
+1642 RKGYKFVGWEPE
-1654 VADTVTENATYVAQ
+1654 VAETVTKDVTYTAK

-1677 TDGAKGKAFED
+1677 TDGVKGKAFKD
-1688 QVFTDLESG
+1688 QVYSDLEAG
-1697 TKTPEFNG
+1697 TDTPKFDG
-1705 TPTRKGYKFLGW
+1705 KPTRKGYTFTGW
-1717 EPVVADTVTENVT
+1717 SPKVTDTVTKDVT
-1730 YTAPVGRTLHRYLH
+1730 YVAQWKSVKNGKDNIPKTGDSEIVMVL
-1744 RRREGQGVQGSGLQ
+1744 GSVLLFSFCGAAAVSVYD
-1758 RS
+1758 RKRKHF

>member
-1 MVCAEFSVC
+1 M
-10 FWHCS
+10 
-15 WSSHFCPRLR
+15 
-25 WQRIRR
+25 
-31 GLTKPSPRPSQ
+31 
-42 WTGTRRR
+42 
-49 PIPPAQEQPKN
+49 
-60 ENPPAPEEPKTFTV
+60 
-74 TYTDG
+74 
-79 VGGAVF
+79 
-85 DNEVHS
+85 
-91 NLPSGTATPAFS
+91 
-103 GSLAREGYTFA
+103 
-114 GWNPAVAE
+114 
-122 TVTADVTYAAKWEEG
+122 TADVTYAAKWEAG
-137 KTGPRRVTLPTI
+137 KTNARRVPLPTI
-149 PGPDVD
+149 PKPDPAPAD
-155 LAALDTGHKI
+155 LNTGHKI

-298 SIRYHSFTV
+298 AIRYHSFTV
-307 KNTIPTREGY
+307 KNTVPTREGY

-326 GADTIYAG
+326 GSDTIYTG
-334 GALCSV
+334 GTLCSV

-353 WTRTLYAVWEEAVPS
+353 WTRTLYAVWEEA
-368 KPEWSDIRRE
+368 
-378 MQKVSVHVTCIN
+378 
-390 PDVNHTEKTY
+390 
-400 SYKESNDDTI
+400 
-410 GSVQDSAG
+410 
-418 SYTCTVTVHLGRYR
+418 
-432 LQYNQDFNR
+432 
-441 EHEFASSLTADV
+441 
-453 VLQYNGTGWV
+453 
-463 IASALPLELKLTCGS
+463 
-478 APTPNPP
+478 
-485 GSDVLNS
+485 
-492 LKVLVKCDS
+492 
-501 KTYHFE
+501 
-507 KPYKMD
+507 
-513 DGDYRLEKVDDNT
+513 
-526 YTVIVLADKYVE
+526 
-538 KYNAVYPGHTLFDNN
+538 
-553 TKTIKLV
+553 
-560 YRYGAWTVVGSNG
+560 
-573 VTFNV
+573 
-578 SCEQK
+578 
-583 YTVTYTDGVDGE
+583 
-595 VIFADQVSY
+595 
-604 KKPGEKT
+604 
-611 PKFRG
+611 
-616 TPTRTGYKFI
+616 
-626 GWEPAV
+626 
-632 VGTVTA
+632 
-638 NATYTA
+638 
-644 QWVSI
+644 
-649 SDLDPAPELVSSL
+649 
-662 YMNFQCTN
+662 
-670 ENASHDHRSEM
+670 
-681 IAIGYGIGAGGVIV
+681 
-695 TDAAGN
+695 
-701 PVYNK
+701 
-706 DGNITAVITFYQD
+706 
-719 SGFLNEYNKRTGV
+719 
-732 AHRYADYEPKT
+732 
-743 KSVDGVLIGEVFH
+743 
-756 MYKKDYPV
+756 
-764 VFDVVCGSLYTVT
+764 
-777 YKDGTNGTVFADDVH
+777 
-792 SNLNANA
+792 
-799 ATPAFVGGTPTR
+799 
-811 PGYVFTGWNPAVAA
+811 
-825 TVTGNATYTA
+825 
-835 VWEKDANGNG
+835 
-845 KPDKDEEKYT
+845 
-855 VTYTDGVENEEIFA
+855 
-869 DETYSDLLSGTATP
+869 
-883 AFNGTPTRKG
+883 
-893 YAFTGWNP
+893 
-901 AVAATVTGN
+901 
-910 ATYAAV
+910 
-916 WEEAAPPKPDK
+916 APPKPDK
-927 PTPPTDEIGGAT
+927 PTAPGE
-939 VAVKCITGHGDLSWK
+939 GDLSGL
-954 IDSSTFTVG
+954 IGNITVNCTNG
-963 EVTGDDTTGYTCTV
+963 KAAHELKTKGYTLISGSYTTSEVAGDAENGYTCTV
-977 TVQAEVYVNAFNS
+977 TINSQKYVEQFDTDTGAAHDPKGVNATVTLKYTDNGWTVESGAPVVFNVACVTEIVPPARPGAEDLS
-990 DKKANGVKH
+990 NLKAPVDVTCTTKPETHAAVHFSLRGGTYTIGDVAGNETDGYTCDITVTADKYVARYNMDYGKH
-999 TLADDA
+999 TLTGDNT
-1005 EKTFTM
+1005 KTLTLK
-1011 TYVNGAWTGPTNPAV
+1011 YVEGQWAV
-1026 TFEVKCEEELV
+1026 DTPITFPVECEEELF

-1069 STIDIADYYT
+1069 STIDITDYYT

-1091 AWNNYKANP
+1091 LFNIYKSDP

-1119 CMVYDKYQ
+1119 CMVYDYVP
-1127 VVYFQSEEALRDF
+1127 VVYFQSEEAWRDY

-1203 WEKNTYTVTYTDGVD
+1203 WEKNTYTVTYTDGVN
-1218 GEAFADQAYTAKYE
+1218 GEAFADQVYTAKYE

-1238 EGTPTRKGFV
+1238 EGTPARAGYKFLGWEPTVAETVTENATYVAQWEKLYTVTYTDGVGEKAFKDDVHSDLEKDTPTPAFSGGTPTRKGFV

-1277 KAIEGAIGR
+1277 KAIENAIGR

-1297 KHGAKAYKVTLG
+1297 NHGEKKYKPTLG
-1309 EYTASNVMGTAADG
+1309 EYTVSNVMGTAADG

-1340 SDMSDAVHTLIAGEP
+1340 SDMGDAVHTLIAGEP

-1406 NQNVKHGGKDYKPT
+1406 NQNVNHWGKDYKPT

-1440 ITVKAA
+1440 VTVKAA
-1446 KIIEKYSSDMGKT
+1446 KIVEKYGSDFGKP
-1459 HALIVGEQAEKTV
+1459 HDLIIGEAAEKTV

-1608 YTDGVKGEEVFA
+1608 YTDGVKGEEVFE
-1620 DVVYNDIP
+1620 DVVYKDIP
-1628 YGTNTP
+1628 YGTSTP

-1642 RKGYKFLGWEPV
+1642 RKGYKFVGWEPE
-1654 VADTVTENATYVAQ
+1654 VAETVTKNVTYTAK

-1677 TDGAKGKAFED
+1677 TDGAKGKAFKD
-1688 QVFTDLESG
+1688 QVYKDLESG
-1697 TKTPEFNG
+1697 TDTPKFDG
-1705 TPTRKGYKFLGW
+1705 KPTRKGYTFTGW
-1717 EPVVADTVTENVT
+1717 SPKVTDTVTKDVT
-1730 YTAPVGRTLHRYLH
+1730 YVAQWKSVKNGKDNIPKTGDSEIVMVLGSVLLFSFCGAAAVSVYGRKRKHF
-1744 RRREGQGVQGSGLQ
+1744 
-1758 RS
+1758 

>member
-1 MVCAEFSVC
+1 M
-10 FWHCS
+10 
-15 WSSHFCPRLR
+15 
-25 WQRIRR
+25 
-31 GLTKPSPRPSQ
+31 
-42 WTGTRRR
+42 
-49 PIPPAQEQPKN
+49 
-60 ENPPAPEEPKTFTV
+60 
-74 TYTDG
+74 
-79 VGGAVF
+79 
-85 DNEVHS
+85 
-91 NLPSGTATPAFS
+91 
-103 GSLAREGYTFA
+103 
-114 GWNPAVAE
+114 
-122 TVTADVTYAAKWEEG
+122 TADVTYAAKWEEG
-137 KTGPRRVTLPTI
+137 KTGPRRVTVPTI

-155 LAALDTGHKI
+155 PAALDTGHKI

-218 ASRASVNSGYQI
+218 AGRASVNSGYQI

-298 SIRYHSFTV
+298 AIRYHSFTV

-317 VFKGWKAKD
+317 VFKGWKAND
-326 GADTIYAG
+326 GSDTIYTG
-334 GALCSV
+334 GMTCAV
-340 SQQGNDVVKNGNT
+340 SQYGNDVVKNGNT
-353 WTRTLYAVWEEAVPS
+353 WTRTLYAVWEEDAPAQPTPLDEAGVKALLGENAVQIICTNAQIGHGS
-368 KPEWSDIRRE
+368 KTFGLIDGTFTVHQSNNRCEVVINGFSSYMSEFDAAVSVPAGTHITDNSMAGQNRTKINLVWSDG
-378 MQKVSVHVTCIN
+378 KWTAADAPAKYHVLCSLQPVEPTTPGEGDLENI
-390 PDVNHTEKTY
+390 EKLVRIVCDRNIHDA
-400 SYKESNDDTI
+400 KEYGVI
-410 GSVQDSAG
+410 AG
-418 SYTCTVTVHLGRYR
+418 SCEFGGIDMTGDVPTCPVTIRAAKYV
-432 LQYNQDFNR
+432 
-441 EHEFASSLTADV
+441 EA
-453 VLQYNGTGWV
+453 YNGTIGVEHTITGDTERLLILAWDANNNVWRPMTDTPVTFTV
-463 IASALPLELKLTCGS
+463 ICPPARPGVEDLAKLEAPVEVVCTTKPETHTAAPFSLIEGTYNIGDVSGNETDGYTCDIIITADEYVTKYNTDFGKHTLTG
-478 APTPNPP
+478 
-485 GSDVLNS
+485 
-492 LKVLVKCDS
+492 
-501 KTYHFE
+501 
-507 KPYKMD
+507 
-513 DGDYRLEKVDDNT
+513 DNT
-526 YTVIVLADKYVE
+526 KPLTLKYVE
-538 KYNAVYPGHTLFDNN
+538 GRWAVDAP
-553 TKTIKLV
+553 
-560 YRYGAWTVVGSNG
+560 
-573 VTFNV
+573 VTF
-578 SCEQK
+578 
-583 YTVTYTDGVDGE
+583 
-595 VIFADQVSY
+595 
-604 KKPGEKT
+604 
-611 PKFRG
+611 
-616 TPTRTGYKFI
+616 
-626 GWEPAV
+626 
-632 VGTVTA
+632 
-638 NATYTA
+638 
-644 QWVSI
+644 
-649 SDLDPAPELVSSL
+649 
-662 YMNFQCTN
+662 
-670 ENASHDHRSEM
+670 
-681 IAIGYGIGAGGVIV
+681 
-695 TDAAGN
+695 
-701 PVYNK
+701 PV
-706 DGNITAVITFYQD
+706 
-719 SGFLNEYNKRTGV
+719 E
-732 AHRYADYEPKT
+732 
-743 KSVDGVLIGEVFH
+743 
-756 MYKKDYPV
+756 
-764 VFDVVCGSLYTVT
+764 
-777 YKDGTNGTVFADDVH
+777 
-792 SNLNANA
+792 
-799 ATPAFVGGTPTR
+799 
-811 PGYVFTGWNPAVAA
+811 
-825 TVTGNATYTA
+825 
-835 VWEKDANGNG
+835 
-845 KPDKDEEKYT
+845 
-855 VTYTDGVENEEIFA
+855 
-869 DETYSDLLSGTATP
+869 
-883 AFNGTPTRKG
+883 
-893 YAFTGWNP
+893 
-901 AVAATVTGN
+901 
-910 ATYAAV
+910 
-916 WEEAAPPKPDK
+916 
-927 PTPPTDEIGGAT
+927 
-939 VAVKCITGHGDLSWK
+939 
-954 IDSSTFTVG
+954 
-963 EVTGDDTTGYTCTV
+963 
-977 TVQAEVYVNAFNS
+977 
-990 DKKANGVKH
+990 
-999 TLADDA
+999 
-1005 EKTFTM
+1005 
-1011 TYVNGAWTGPTNPAV
+1011 
-1026 TFEVKCEEELV
+1026 CEEELF

-1054 DVALESQPKGHVIDL
+1054 DIPLESQPKGHVIDL

-1079 GNYEFYGWYDDG
+1079 GNYKFYGWYDDG

-1203 WEKNTYTVTYTDGVD
+1203 WEKNTYTVTYTDGVN

-1238 EGTPTRKGFV
+1238 EGTPARAGYKFLGWEPTVAETVTENVTYVAQWEKLYTVTYTDGVDGKAFKDDVHSDLEKDTPTPAFSGGTPTRKGFV

-1297 KHGAKAYKVTLG
+1297 NHGEKKYKPTLG
-1309 EYTASNVMGTAADG
+1309 EYTVSNVMGTAADG

-1340 SDMSDAVHTLIAGEP
+1340 SDMGDAVHTLIAGEP

-1406 NQNVKHGGKDYKPT
+1406 NQNVNHWGKDYKPT

-1472 ELKWDGEKWV
+1472 ELKWNGEKWV

-1553 AKDYVAKYNA
+1553 AKDYVARYNA

-1620 DVVYNDIP
+1620 DVVYKDIP
-1628 YGTNTP
+1628 YGTGTP

-1642 RKGYKFLGWEPV
+1642 REGYKFVGWEPEI
-1654 VADTVTENATYVAQ
+1654 AETVTKDVTYTAK

-1677 TDGAKGKAFED
+1677 TDGVKGKAFKD
-1688 QVFTDLESG
+1688 QVYSDLEAG
-1697 TKTPEFNG
+1697 TATPKFDG
-1705 TPTRKGYKFLGW
+1705 KPTRKGYTFTGW
-1717 EPVVADTVTENVT
+1717 SPKVTDTVTKDVT
-1730 YTAPVGRTLHRYLH
+1730 YVAQWKSVKNGKDNIPKTGDSEIVMVL
-1744 RRREGQGVQGSGLQ
+1744 GSVLLFSFCGAAAVSVYD
-1758 RS
+1758 RKRKHF

>member
-1 MVCAEFSVC
+1 MKNHGLRRIFSLFLALFMVFTLLPTTALAED
-10 FWHCS
+10 
-15 WSSHFCPRLR
+15 
-25 WQRIRR
+25 
-31 GLTKPSPRPSQ
+31 T
-42 WTGTRRR
+42 TGADET
-49 PIPPAQEQPKN
+49 QPKTVVVD
-60 ENPPAPEEPKTFTV
+60 EGEKKTDPPAPEEPKTFTV

-79 VGGAVF
+79 ADGAVF
-85 DNEVHS
+85 ADKVYS
-91 NLPSGTATPAFS
+91 NLSSGTPTPAFS
-103 GSLAREGYTFA
+103 GTLARDGYTFA
-114 GWNPAVAE
+114 GWNPTVAG

-137 KTGPRRVTLPTI
+137 KTSARRVTLPTI

-155 LAALDTGHKI
+155 PAALDTGHKI

-298 SIRYHSFTV
+298 AIRYHSFTV

-317 VFKGWKAKD
+317 VFKGWKAND
-326 GADTIYAG
+326 GSDTIYTG
-334 GALCSV
+334 GMTCAV
-340 SQQGNDVVKNGNT
+340 SQYGNDVVKNGNT
-353 WTRTLYAVWEEAVPS
+353 WTRTLYAVWEEDAPAQPTPLDEAGVKALLGENAVQIICTNAQIGHGS
-368 KPEWSDIRRE
+368 KTFGLIDGTFTVYQSNNRRCEVVINGFSSYMSKFDAAVSVPAGTHITDNSMAGQNRTKINLVWSDG
-378 MQKVSVHVTCIN
+378 KWTAADAPAKYHVLCSLQPVEPTTPGEGDLENI
-390 PDVNHTEKTY
+390 EKLVRIVCDRNIHDA
-400 SYKESNDDTI
+400 KEYGVI
-410 GSVQDSAG
+410 AG
-418 SYTCTVTVHLGRYR
+418 SCEFGGIDMTGDVPTCPVTIQAAEYVK
-432 LQYNQDFNR
+432 
-441 EHEFASSLTADV
+441 A
-453 VLQYNGTGWV
+453 YNGTIGVEHTITGDTERLLILAWDANNNVWRPMTDTPVTFTV
-463 IASALPLELKLTCGS
+463 ICPPAKPGAEDLAKLEAPVEVACTTKPETHTAASFALIEG
-478 APTPNPP
+478 
-485 GSDVLNS
+485 
-492 LKVLVKCDS
+492 
-501 KTYHFE
+501 
-507 KPYKMD
+507 
-513 DGDYRLEKVDDNT
+513 T
-526 YTVIVLADKYVE
+526 YTVGDTFGNETDGYTCDIIITADEYVTKYNTDFGKHTLTGDNTKPLTLKYVE
-538 KYNAVYPGHTLFDNN
+538 GRWVVNAP
-553 TKTIKLV
+553 
-560 YRYGAWTVVGSNG
+560 
-573 VTFNV
+573 VTF
-578 SCEQK
+578 
-583 YTVTYTDGVDGE
+583 
-595 VIFADQVSY
+595 
-604 KKPGEKT
+604 
-611 PKFRG
+611 
-616 TPTRTGYKFI
+616 
-626 GWEPAV
+626 
-632 VGTVTA
+632 
-638 NATYTA
+638 
-644 QWVSI
+644 
-649 SDLDPAPELVSSL
+649 
-662 YMNFQCTN
+662 
-670 ENASHDHRSEM
+670 
-681 IAIGYGIGAGGVIV
+681 
-695 TDAAGN
+695 
-701 PVYNK
+701 PV
-706 DGNITAVITFYQD
+706 
-719 SGFLNEYNKRTGV
+719 E
-732 AHRYADYEPKT
+732 
-743 KSVDGVLIGEVFH
+743 
-756 MYKKDYPV
+756 
-764 VFDVVCGSLYTVT
+764 
-777 YKDGTNGTVFADDVH
+777 
-792 SNLNANA
+792 
-799 ATPAFVGGTPTR
+799 
-811 PGYVFTGWNPAVAA
+811 
-825 TVTGNATYTA
+825 
-835 VWEKDANGNG
+835 
-845 KPDKDEEKYT
+845 
-855 VTYTDGVENEEIFA
+855 
-869 DETYSDLLSGTATP
+869 
-883 AFNGTPTRKG
+883 
-893 YAFTGWNP
+893 
-901 AVAATVTGN
+901 
-910 ATYAAV
+910 
-916 WEEAAPPKPDK
+916 
-927 PTPPTDEIGGAT
+927 
-939 VAVKCITGHGDLSWK
+939 
-954 IDSSTFTVG
+954 
-963 EVTGDDTTGYTCTV
+963 
-977 TVQAEVYVNAFNS
+977 
-990 DKKANGVKH
+990 
-999 TLADDA
+999 
-1005 EKTFTM
+1005 
-1011 TYVNGAWTGPTNPAV
+1011 
-1026 TFEVKCEEELV
+1026 CEEELF

-1091 AWNNYKANP
+1091 LFNIYKSDP

-1140 QNDHSKTEGRLY
+1140 QNDHSKTEGRLH

-1203 WEKNTYTVTYTDGVD
+1203 WEKNTYTVTYTDGVN

-1238 EGTPTRKGFV
+1238 EGTPARAGYKFLGWEPVVADTVTENATYVAQWEKLYTVTYTDGVDGKAFKDDVHSDLEKDTPTPAFSGDTPTRKGFV

-1297 KHGAKAYKVTLG
+1297 NHGEKKYKPTLG
-1309 EYTASNVMGTAADG
+1309 EYTVSDVMGTAADG
-1323 YTCTVTVRAAK
+1323 YTCTVTVKAAK

-1340 SDMSDAVHTLIAGEP
+1340 SDMGDAVHTLIAGEP

-1406 NQNVKHGGKDYKPT
+1406 NQNVNHWGKDYKPT

-1440 ITVKAA
+1440 ITVKTA

-1459 HALIVGEQAEKTV
+1459 HALIVGEQAEKAV
-1472 ELKWDGEKWV
+1472 ELKWNGEKWV

-1541 KGTAYTCILTVN
+1541 KGTVYTCILTVN

-1620 DVVYNDIP
+1620 DVVYKDIP
-1628 YGTNTP
+1628 YGTGTP

-1642 RKGYKFLGWEPV
+1642 RKGYKFVGWEPE
-1654 VADTVTENATYVAQ
+1654 VAETVTKDVTYTAK

-1677 TDGAKGKAFED
+1677 TDGVKGKAFKD
-1688 QVFTDLESG
+1688 QVYSDLEAG
-1697 TKTPEFNG
+1697 TDTPKFDG
-1705 TPTRKGYKFLGW
+1705 KPTRKGYTFTGW
-1717 EPVVADTVTENVT
+1717 SPKVTDTVTKDVT
-1730 YTAPVGRTLHRYLH
+1730 YVAQWKSVKNGKDNIPKTGDSEIVMVL
-1744 RRREGQGVQGSGLQ
+1744 GSVLLFSFCGAAAVSVYD
-1758 RS
+1758 RKRKHF

>member
-1 MVCAEFSVC
+1 MQTVCASGMDHQMKGEYFKMKNHGLRRIFSLLLALFMV
-10 FWHCS
+10 FTLL
-15 WSSHFCPRLR
+15 PTTALAED
-25 WQRIRR
+25 
-31 GLTKPSPRPSQ
+31 T
-42 WTGTRRR
+42 TGADETQ
-49 PIPPAQEQPKN
+49 PKTVVVDEGEKKTDPPAQEQPKN

-79 VGGAVF
+79 ADGAVF
-85 DNEVHS
+85 DNDVHS

-103 GSLAREGYTFA
+103 GSLAREGYTFV

-137 KTGPRRVTLPTI
+137 KTNARRVPLPTI
-149 PGPDVD
+149 PKPDPAPAD
-155 LAALDTGHKI
+155 LNTGHKI

-317 VFKGWKAKD
+317 VFKGWKAND
-326 GADTIYAG
+326 GSDTIYTG
-334 GALCSV
+334 GMTCAV
-340 SQQGNDVVKNGNT
+340 SQYGNDVVKNGNT
-353 WTRTLYAVWEEAVPS
+353 WTRTLYAVWEEA
-368 KPEWSDIRRE
+368 
-378 MQKVSVHVTCIN
+378 
-390 PDVNHTEKTY
+390 
-400 SYKESNDDTI
+400 
-410 GSVQDSAG
+410 
-418 SYTCTVTVHLGRYR
+418 
-432 LQYNQDFNR
+432 
-441 EHEFASSLTADV
+441 
-453 VLQYNGTGWV
+453 
-463 IASALPLELKLTCGS
+463 
-478 APTPNPP
+478 
-485 GSDVLNS
+485 
-492 LKVLVKCDS
+492 
-501 KTYHFE
+501 
-507 KPYKMD
+507 
-513 DGDYRLEKVDDNT
+513 
-526 YTVIVLADKYVE
+526 
-538 KYNAVYPGHTLFDNN
+538 
-553 TKTIKLV
+553 
-560 YRYGAWTVVGSNG
+560 
-573 VTFNV
+573 
-578 SCEQK
+578 
-583 YTVTYTDGVDGE
+583 
-595 VIFADQVSY
+595 
-604 KKPGEKT
+604 
-611 PKFRG
+611 
-616 TPTRTGYKFI
+616 
-626 GWEPAV
+626 
-632 VGTVTA
+632 
-638 NATYTA
+638 
-644 QWVSI
+644 
-649 SDLDPAPELVSSL
+649 
-662 YMNFQCTN
+662 
-670 ENASHDHRSEM
+670 
-681 IAIGYGIGAGGVIV
+681 
-695 TDAAGN
+695 
-701 PVYNK
+701 
-706 DGNITAVITFYQD
+706 
-719 SGFLNEYNKRTGV
+719 
-732 AHRYADYEPKT
+732 
-743 KSVDGVLIGEVFH
+743 
-756 MYKKDYPV
+756 
-764 VFDVVCGSLYTVT
+764 
-777 YKDGTNGTVFADDVH
+777 
-792 SNLNANA
+792 
-799 ATPAFVGGTPTR
+799 
-811 PGYVFTGWNPAVAA
+811 
-825 TVTGNATYTA
+825 
-835 VWEKDANGNG
+835 
-845 KPDKDEEKYT
+845 
-855 VTYTDGVENEEIFA
+855 
-869 DETYSDLLSGTATP
+869 
-883 AFNGTPTRKG
+883 
-893 YAFTGWNP
+893 
-901 AVAATVTGN
+901 
-910 ATYAAV
+910 
-916 WEEAAPPKPDK
+916 APPKPDK
-927 PTPPTDEIGGAT
+927 PTAPGE
-939 VAVKCITGHGDLSWK
+939 GDLSGL
-954 IDSSTFTVG
+954 IGQITVNCTNG
-963 EVTGDDTTGYTCTV
+963 KAAHELKTKGYTLISGSYTTSEVAGDAENGYTCTV
-977 TVQAEVYVNAFNS
+977 TINSQKYVEQFDTDTGAAHTPKDAAATVTLKHTDNGWAVERGVPVVFNVVCVTEIVPPAKPGAEDLAKLEAPVEVACTTKPETHNAARFPLIEGTYNIGDVSGNETDGYTCDIIITADKYVARYNM
-990 DKKANGVKH
+990 DYGKH
-999 TLADDA
+999 TLTGDNT
-1005 EKTFTM
+1005 KTLTLK
-1011 TYVNGAWTGPTNPAV
+1011 YVEGQWAV
-1026 TFEVKCEEELV
+1026 DTPITFPVECEEELF

-1069 STIDIADYYT
+1069 STINIADYYT
-1079 GNYEFYGWYDDG
+1079 GDYEFYGWYDDG

-1127 VVYFQSEEALRDF
+1127 VVYFQSEEAWKDY

-1203 WEKNTYTVTYTDGVD
+1203 WEKNTYTVTYTDGVN

-1238 EGTPTRKGFV
+1238 EGTPARAGYKFLGWEPTVAETVTENATYVAQWEKLYTVTYTDGVGGKAFKDDVHSDLEKDTPTPAFSGDTPTRKGFV

-1258 TVTEDVTYTA
+1258 TVTDNATYTA

-1297 KHGAKAYKVTLG
+1297 NHGEKKYKPTLG
-1309 EYTASNVMGTAADG
+1309 EYTVSNVMGTAADG

-1340 SDMSDAVHTLIAGEP
+1340 SDMGDAVHTLIAGEP

-1406 NQNVKHGGKDYKPT
+1406 NQNVNHWGKDYKPT

-1459 HALIVGEQAEKTV
+1459 HALIVGEQAEKAV
-1472 ELKWDGEKWV
+1472 ELKWNGEKWV

-1526 YTLIEDTYNVSDPER
+1526 YTLIEGTYEVSDPER

-1608 YTDGVKGEEVFA
+1608 YTDGVKGEEVFE
-1620 DVVYNDIP
+1620 DVVYKDIP
-1628 YGTNTP
+1628 YGTSTP

-1642 RKGYKFLGWEPV
+1642 REGYKFVGWEPE
-1654 VADTVTENATYVAQ
+1654 VAETVTENVTYTAK

-1677 TDGAKGKAFED
+1677 TDGAKGKAFKD
-1688 QVFTDLESG
+1688 QVYSDLEAG
-1697 TKTPEFNG
+1697 TDTPKFDG
-1705 TPTRKGYKFLGW
+1705 KPTRKGYTFTGW
-1717 EPVVADTVTENVT
+1717 SPKVTDTVTKDVT
-1730 YTAPVGRTLHRYLH
+1730 YVAQWKSVKNGKDNIPKTGDSEIVMVL
-1744 RRREGQGVQGSGLQ
+1744 GSVLLFSFCGAAAVSVYD
-1758 RS
+1758 RKRKHF

>member
-1 MVCAEFSVC
+1 MKNHGLRRIFSLFLALFMVFTLLPTTALAED
-10 FWHCS
+10 
-15 WSSHFCPRLR
+15 
-25 WQRIRR
+25 
-31 GLTKPSPRPSQ
+31 T
-42 WTGTRRR
+42 TGADETQ
-49 PIPPAQEQPKN
+49 PKTVVVNEGEKKTDPPPAQEQPKN

-79 VGGAVF
+79 ADGAVF
-85 DNEVHS
+85 PNQVS
-91 NLPSGTATPAFS
+91 NLPAGTATPAFS
-103 GSLAREGYTFA
+103 GTLARDGYTFA

-122 TVTADVTYAAKWEEG
+122 TVTANVTYVAQWEAG
-137 KTGPRRVTLPTI
+137 KTNPRRVTVPPI
-149 PGPDVD
+149 PDPGVAP
-155 LAALDTGHKI
+155 AALNTGHKI

-180 GYNYGSSEKTKFVCQ
+180 GYNYGSSEKTQFVCQ
-195 YKTNHSDTAYN
+195 YKTNHSDTAST

-218 ASRASVNSGYQI
+218 AGRASVNSGYQI

-298 SIRYHSFTV
+298 AIRYHSFTV

-317 VFKGWKAKD
+317 VFKGWKAND
-326 GADTIYAG
+326 GSDTIYTG
-334 GALCSV
+334 GMTCAV
-340 SQQGNDVVKNGNT
+340 SQYGNDVVKNGNT
-353 WTRTLYAVWEEAVPS
+353 WTRTLYAVWEKAVPS
-368 KPEWSDIRRE
+368 KPQWSDIRGE
-378 MQKVSVHVTCIN
+378 MQKVSVHVTCSN

-604 KKPGEKT
+604 KKSGEKT
-611 PKFRG
+611 PAFRG

-632 VGTVTA
+632 SGTVTA

-681 IAIGYGIGAGGVIV
+681 IGIGFGIGAGGVIV

-835 VWEKDANGNG
+835 VWEEDANGNG
-845 KPDKDEEKYT
+845 TPDKEEEKYT
-855 VTYTDGVENEEIFA
+855 VSYTDGVENEEIFA
-869 DETYSDLLSGTATP
+869 NQVYGNLLSGTATP
-883 AFNGTPTRKG
+883 AF
-893 YAFTGWNP
+893 
-901 AVAATVTGN
+901 
-910 ATYAAV
+910 
-916 WEEAAPPKPDK
+916 
-927 PTPPTDEIGGAT
+927 
-939 VAVKCITGHGDLSWK
+939 
-954 IDSSTFTVG
+954 
-963 EVTGDDTTGYTCTV
+963 
-977 TVQAEVYVNAFNS
+977 
-990 DKKANGVKH
+990 
-999 TLADDA
+999 
-1005 EKTFTM
+1005 
-1011 TYVNGAWTGPTNPAV
+1011 
-1026 TFEVKCEEELV
+1026 
-1037 PVHLVIYRNGD
+1037 
-1048 TSKAYK
+1048 
-1054 DVALESQPKGHVIDL
+1054 
-1069 STIDIADYYT
+1069 
-1079 GNYEFYGWYDDG
+1079 
-1091 AWNNYKANP
+1091 
-1100 ANPPAGLKEKTVNG
+1100 
-1114 WTNLK
+1114 
-1119 CMVYDKYQ
+1119 
-1127 VVYFQSEEALRDF
+1127 
-1140 QNDHSKTEGRLY
+1140 
-1152 STTALFGST
+1152 
-1161 LPTADAPTPT
+1161 
-1171 RTGYTFKFWSRE
+1171 
-1183 GQNGDVTGQT
+1183 
-1193 VNGWTNLYAV
+1193 
-1203 WEKNTYTVTYTDGVD
+1203 
-1218 GEAFADQAYTAKYE
+1218 
-1232 DATPAF
+1232 
-1238 EGTPTRKGFV
+1238 EGTP
-1248 FDGWNPEVAE
+1248 A
-1258 TVTEDVTYTA
+1258 
-1268 QWKPVQPDK
+1268 
-1277 KAIEGAIGR
+1277 
-1286 GVAVVCDNQNV
+1286 
-1297 KHGAKAYKVTLG
+1297 
-1309 EYTASNVMGTAADG
+1309 
-1323 YTCTVTVRAAK
+1323 RA
-1334 FIEKYS
+1334 
-1340 SDMSDAVHTLIAGEP
+1340 
-1355 AEKTIE
+1355 
-1361 LKWNGEKWVAETELP
+1361 
-1376 VTFHTLCPPE
+1376 
-1386 QPSKKDIEGA
+1386 
-1396 IGRGVKIVCD
+1396 
-1406 NQNVKHGGKDYKPT
+1406 
-1420 QGEYT
+1420 
-1425 VSDVTGTAS
+1425 
-1434 EGYTCT
+1434 
-1440 ITVKAA
+1440 
-1446 KIIEKYSSDMGKT
+1446 
-1459 HALIVGEQAEKTV
+1459 
-1472 ELKWDGEKWV
+1472 
-1482 AKTEL
+1482 
-1487 PITFHVECPPEKP
+1487 
-1500 TYDELKGLGINA
+1500 
-1512 KVDCTTTTAHNGKS
+1512 
-1526 YTLIEDTYNVSDPER
+1526 
-1541 KGTAYTCILTVN
+1541 
-1553 AKDYVAKYNA
+1553 
-1563 EENVGPHTLDDRDS
+1563 
-1577 KTIELTWNG
+1577 
-1586 EKWTAAETSVTFN
+1586 
-1599 VKCELLTVT
+1599 
-1608 YTDGVKGEEVFA
+1608 
-1620 DVVYNDIP
+1620 
-1628 YGTNTP
+1628 
-1634 AFGTKDPT
+1634 
-1642 RKGYKFLGWEPV
+1642 GYKFLGWEPT
-1654 VADTVTENATYVAQ
+1654 VAETVTENATYVAQ

-1677 TDGAKGKAFED
+1677 TDGVGGKAFED
-1688 QVFTDLESG
+1688 DVHSDLEKD
-1697 TKTPEFNG
+1697 TKTPAYKDG
-1705 TPTRKGYKFLGW
+1705 IPTRKGFKFLGW
-1717 EPVVADTVTENVT
+1717 EPEVADTVTEDVT
-1730 YTAPVGRTLHRYLH
+1730 YTAKWEKLYTVTYTD
-1744 RRREGQGVQGSGLQ
+1744 GVKGKAFKDQVYSDLEAGTDTPKFDGKPTRKGYTFTGWSPKVTDTVTKDVTYVAQWKSTKNGKDNIPKTGDSEIVMVLGSVLLFSFCGAAAVSVYD
-1758 RS
+1758 RKRKHF

>member
-1 MVCAEFSVC
+1 MKNHGLRRIFSLLLALFMVFTLLPTTALAED
-10 FWHCS
+10 
-15 WSSHFCPRLR
+15 
-25 WQRIRR
+25 
-31 GLTKPSPRPSQ
+31 T
-42 WTGTRRR
+42 TGADETQ
-49 PIPPAQEQPKN
+49 PKTVAVDEGEKKTDPPAQEQPNN

-122 TVTADVTYAAKWEEG
+122 TVTANVTYVAQWEAG
-137 KTGPRRVTLPTI
+137 KTNARRVTVPPI
-149 PGPDVD
+149 PDPGVAP
-155 LAALDTGHKI
+155 AALDTGHKI

-180 GYNYGSSEKTKFVCQ
+180 GYNYGSSEKTQFVCQ
-195 YKTNHSDTAYN
+195 YKTNHSDTAST

-218 ASRASVNSGYQI
+218 AGRASVNSGYQI

-257 STIYLVAKNPNPTTK
+257 TTIYLVAKNPNPTTK

-298 SIRYHSFTV
+298 AIRYHSFTV

-317 VFKGWKAKD
+317 VFKGWKAND
-326 GADTIYAG
+326 GSDTIYTG
-334 GALCSV
+334 GMTCAV
-340 SQQGNDVVKNGNT
+340 SQYGNDVVKNGNT
-353 WTRTLYAVWEEAVPS
+353 WTRTLYAVWEEVAPPMPD
-368 KPEWSDIRRE
+368 KPTAPGEGDLSGLIDNI
-378 MQKVSVHVTCIN
+378 T
-390 PDVNHTEKTY
+390 VNCTNEAATHELKTKGY
-400 SYKESNDDTI
+400 TLIS
-410 GSVQDSAG
+410 G
-418 SYTCTVTVHLGRYR
+418 SYTTSEVAG
-432 LQYNQDFNR
+432 DA
-441 EHEFASSLTADV
+441 E
-453 VLQYNGTGWV
+453 NG
-463 IASALPLELKLTCGS
+463 
-478 APTPNPP
+478 
-485 GSDVLNS
+485 
-492 LKVLVKCDS
+492 
-501 KTYHFE
+501 Y
-507 KPYKMD
+507 
-513 DGDYRLEKVDDNT
+513 T
-526 YTVIVLADKYVE
+526 YTVTINSQKYVE
-538 KYNAVYPGHTLFDNN
+538 QFDTDTGAAHDPKGVNATVTLKYTDN
-553 TKTIKLV
+553 
-560 YRYGAWTVVGSNG
+560 GWTVES
-573 VTFNV
+573 
-578 SCEQK
+578 
-583 YTVTYTDGVDGE
+583 
-595 VIFADQVSY
+595 
-604 KKPGEKT
+604 
-611 PKFRG
+611 
-616 TPTRTGYKFI
+616 
-626 GWEPAV
+626 
-632 VGTVTA
+632 
-638 NATYTA
+638 
-644 QWVSI
+644 
-649 SDLDPAPELVSSL
+649 
-662 YMNFQCTN
+662 
-670 ENASHDHRSEM
+670 
-681 IAIGYGIGAGGVIV
+681 GA
-695 TDAAGN
+695 
-701 PVYNK
+701 
-706 DGNITAVITFYQD
+706 
-719 SGFLNEYNKRTGV
+719 
-732 AHRYADYEPKT
+732 
-743 KSVDGVLIGEVFH
+743 
-756 MYKKDYPV
+756 PV
-764 VFDVVCGSLYTVT
+764 VFDVACVT
-777 YKDGTNGTVFADDVH
+777 EIVPPARPGAEDL
-792 SNLNANA
+792 SNLKAPVDVTCTTKPETHA
-799 ATPAFVGGTPTR
+799 AVHFSLRGGTYTI
-811 PGYVFTGWNPAVAA
+811 GDVA
-825 TVTGNATYTA
+825 GN
-835 VWEKDANGNG
+835 E
-845 KPDKDEEKYT
+845 
-855 VTYTDGVENEEIFA
+855 TD
-869 DETYSDLLSGTATP
+869 
-883 AFNGTPTRKG
+883 
-893 YAFTGWNP
+893 
-901 AVAATVTGN
+901 
-910 ATYAAV
+910 
-916 WEEAAPPKPDK
+916 
-927 PTPPTDEIGGAT
+927 
-939 VAVKCITGHGDLSWK
+939 
-954 IDSSTFTVG
+954 
-963 EVTGDDTTGYTCTV
+963 GYTCDITV
-977 TVQAEVYVNAFNS
+977 TADKYVARYNM
-990 DKKANGVKH
+990 DYGKH
-999 TLADDA
+999 TLTGDNT
-1005 EKTFTM
+1005 KTLTLK
-1011 TYVNGAWTGPTNPAV
+1011 YVEGQWAV
-1026 TFEVKCEEELV
+1026 DTPITFPVECEEDLF
-1037 PVHLVIYRNGD
+1037 PVHLVIYRNGN
-1048 TSKAYK
+1048 TTTAYK
-1054 DVALESQPKGHVIDL
+1054 DIALESQPKGHVIDL

-1091 AWNNYKANP
+1091 LFNIYKSDP

-1152 STTALFGST
+1152 STTAPFGST

-1203 WEKNTYTVTYTDGVD
+1203 WEKNTYTVTYTDGVN

-1238 EGTPTRKGFV
+1238 EGTPTRAGYKFLGWEPTVAETVTENATYVAQWEKLYTVTYTDGVGGKAFKDDVHSDLEKDTPTPAFSGDTPTRKGFV

-1258 TVTEDVTYTA
+1258 TVTDNATYTA

-1297 KHGAKAYKVTLG
+1297 NHGEKKYKPTLG
-1309 EYTASNVMGTAADG
+1309 EYTVSNVMGTAADG

-1340 SDMSDAVHTLIAGEP
+1340 SDMGDAVHTLIAGEP

-1406 NQNVKHGGKDYKPT
+1406 NQNVNHWGKDYKPT

-1459 HALIVGEQAEKTV
+1459 HALIVGEQAEKAV
-1472 ELKWDGEKWV
+1472 ELKWNGEKWV

-1526 YTLIEDTYNVSDPER
+1526 YTLIEGTYEVSDPER

-1705 TPTRKGYKFLGW
+1705 TPTRKGYKFAGW
-1717 EPVVADTVTENVT
+1717 EPVVSETVTENVT
-1730 YTAPVGRTLHRYLH
+1730 YTAQWEELYTVTYTD
-1744 RRREGQGVQGSGLQ
+1744 GVKGKAFKDQVYSDLESGTATPKFDGKPKRSGYTFTGWSPKVTDTVTKDVTYVAQWKSTKNGKDNVPKTGDSEIVMVLGSVLLFSFCGAAAVSVYD
-1758 RS
+1758 RKRKHF

>member
-1 MVCAEFSVC
+1 MQTVCASGMDRQMKGEYFKMKNHGLRRIFSLLLALFMV
-10 FWHCS
+10 FTLLPTTA
-15 WSSHFCPRLR
+15 FAED
-25 WQRIRR
+25 
-31 GLTKPSPRPSQ
+31 T
-42 WTGTRRR
+42 TGADETQ
-49 PIPPAQEQPKN
+49 PKTVAVDGDEKKTDPPAQEQPED

-103 GSLAREGYTFA
+103 GSLAREGYTFV

-307 KNTIPTREGY
+307 KNTVPTREGY
-317 VFKGWKAKD
+317 VFKGWKAND
-326 GADTIYAG
+326 GSDTIYTG
-334 GALCSV
+334 GMTCAV
-340 SQQGNDVVKNGNT
+340 SQYGNDVVKNGNT
-353 WTRTLYAVWEEAVPS
+353 WTRTLYAVWEEA
-368 KPEWSDIRRE
+368 
-378 MQKVSVHVTCIN
+378 T
-390 PDVNHTEKTY
+390 
-400 SYKESNDDTI
+400 
-410 GSVQDSAG
+410 
-418 SYTCTVTVHLGRYR
+418 
-432 LQYNQDFNR
+432 
-441 EHEFASSLTADV
+441 
-453 VLQYNGTGWV
+453 
-463 IASALPLELKLTCGS
+463 
-478 APTPNPP
+478 
-485 GSDVLNS
+485 
-492 LKVLVKCDS
+492 
-501 KTYHFE
+501 
-507 KPYKMD
+507 
-513 DGDYRLEKVDDNT
+513 
-526 YTVIVLADKYVE
+526 
-538 KYNAVYPGHTLFDNN
+538 
-553 TKTIKLV
+553 
-560 YRYGAWTVVGSNG
+560 
-573 VTFNV
+573 
-578 SCEQK
+578 
-583 YTVTYTDGVDGE
+583 
-595 VIFADQVSY
+595 
-604 KKPGEKT
+604 
-611 PKFRG
+611 
-616 TPTRTGYKFI
+616 
-626 GWEPAV
+626 
-632 VGTVTA
+632 
-638 NATYTA
+638 
-644 QWVSI
+644 
-649 SDLDPAPELVSSL
+649 
-662 YMNFQCTN
+662 
-670 ENASHDHRSEM
+670 
-681 IAIGYGIGAGGVIV
+681 
-695 TDAAGN
+695 
-701 PVYNK
+701 
-706 DGNITAVITFYQD
+706 
-719 SGFLNEYNKRTGV
+719 
-732 AHRYADYEPKT
+732 
-743 KSVDGVLIGEVFH
+743 
-756 MYKKDYPV
+756 
-764 VFDVVCGSLYTVT
+764 
-777 YKDGTNGTVFADDVH
+777 
-792 SNLNANA
+792 
-799 ATPAFVGGTPTR
+799 
-811 PGYVFTGWNPAVAA
+811 
-825 TVTGNATYTA
+825 
-835 VWEKDANGNG
+835 
-845 KPDKDEEKYT
+845 
-855 VTYTDGVENEEIFA
+855 
-869 DETYSDLLSGTATP
+869 
-883 AFNGTPTRKG
+883 
-893 YAFTGWNP
+893 
-901 AVAATVTGN
+901 
-910 ATYAAV
+910 
-916 WEEAAPPKPDK
+916 PPKPDK
-927 PTPPTDEIGGAT
+927 PTAPGE
-939 VAVKCITGHGDLSWK
+939 GDLSGL
-954 IDSSTFTVG
+954 IGNITVNCTNG
-963 EVTGDDTTGYTCTV
+963 KAAHELKAKGYTLISGSYTTNEVAGDAENGYTCTV
-977 TVQAEVYVNAFNS
+977 TINSQKYVEQFDTNTGAAHDPKGVNATVTLKYTDNGWTVESGAPVVFNVACVTEIVPPARPS
-990 DKKANGVKH
+990 AEDLSNLKAPVDVTCTTKPETHAAVHFSLRGGTYTIGDVAGNETDGYTCDITVTADKYVARYNMDYGKH
-999 TLADDA
+999 TLTGDNT
-1005 EKTFTM
+1005 KTLTLK
-1011 TYVNGAWTGPTNPAV
+1011 YVEGQWAV
-1026 TFEVKCEEELV
+1026 DTPITFPVECEEELF

-1054 DVALESQPKGHVIDL
+1054 DIALESQPKGHVIDL

-1152 STTALFGST
+1152 STTAPFGST

-1203 WEKNTYTVTYTDGVD
+1203 WEKNTYTVTYTDGVN

-1238 EGTPTRKGFV
+1238 EGTPARAGYKFLGWEPTVAETVTENATYVAQWEKLYTVTYTDGVGGKAFDDDVHSDLEKDTPTPAFSGDTPTRKGFV

-1258 TVTEDVTYTA
+1258 TVTDDATYTA

-1309 EYTASNVMGTAADG
+1309 EYTVSNVMGTAADG

-1340 SDMSDAVHTLIAGEP
+1340 SDMGDAVHTLIAGEP

-1406 NQNVKHGGKDYKPT
+1406 NQNVNHWGKDYKPT

-1526 YTLIEDTYNVSDPER
+1526 YTLIEDTYNVSAPER

-1620 DVVYNDIP
+1620 DVVYKDIP
-1628 YGTNTP
+1628 YGTSTP

-1642 RKGYKFLGWEPV
+1642 REGYKFVGWEPE
-1654 VADTVTENATYVAQ
+1654 VAETVTKNVTYTAQ
-1668 WEKLYTVTY
+1668 WEELYTVTY
-1677 TDGAKGKAFED
+1677 TDGVKGKAFKD
-1688 QVFTDLESG
+1688 QVYSDLEAG
-1697 TKTPEFNG
+1697 TDTPKFDG
-1705 TPTRKGYKFLGW
+1705 KPTRKGYTFTGW
-1717 EPVVADTVTENVT
+1717 SPKVTDTVTKDVT
-1730 YTAPVGRTLHRYLH
+1730 YVAQWKSVKNGKDNIPKTGDSEIVMVL
-1744 RRREGQGVQGSGLQ
+1744 GSVLLFSFCGAAAVSVYD
-1758 RS
+1758 RKRKHF

>member
-1 MVCAEFSVC
+1 VTA
-10 FWHCS
+10 
-15 WSSHFCPRLR
+15 
-25 WQRIRR
+25 
-31 GLTKPSPRPSQ
+31 
-42 WTGTRRR
+42 
-49 PIPPAQEQPKN
+49 N
-60 ENPPAPEEPKTFTV
+60 V
-74 TYTDG
+74 TY
-79 VGGAVF
+79 
-85 DNEVHS
+85 
-91 NLPSGTATPAFS
+91 
-103 GSLAREGYTFA
+103 
-114 GWNPAVAE
+114 VAQ
-122 TVTADVTYAAKWEEG
+122 WEAG
-137 KTGPRRVTLPTI
+137 KTSARRVTLPTI
-149 PGPDVD
+149 PDPDPAP
-155 LAALDTGHKI
+155 AALNTGHKI
-165 DVRFTVL
+165 DVTFTVL
-172 YVGDEFNI
+172 YVGDEFRI

-195 YKTNHSDTAYN
+195 YSSNHSDTAYN

-218 ASRASVNSGYQI
+218 AGRATVNSGYTI

-298 SIRYHSFTV
+298 AIRYHSFTV

-326 GADTIYAG
+326 GSDTIYTG
-334 GALCSV
+334 GTLCSV

-353 WTRTLYAVWEEAVPS
+353 WTRTLYAVWEEDAPAKPTAPDNDTVKALLGENAVQIICTNAQIGHGS
-368 KPEWSDIRRE
+368 KTFGLIDGTFTVYQSNNRCEVVINSLSPYVNEFNAAVSVPAGTHITDNSMAGQNRTKINLVWSDG
-378 MQKVSVHVTCIN
+378 KWTAADAPAKYHVLCSLQPVEPTTPGEGDLENI
-390 PDVNHTEKTY
+390 EKLVRIVCDRNIHDA
-400 SYKESNDDTI
+400 KEYGVI
-410 GSVQDSAG
+410 AG
-418 SYTCTVTVHLGRYR
+418 SCEFGGIDMTGDVPTCPVTIRAAKYV
-432 LQYNQDFNR
+432 
-441 EHEFASSLTADV
+441 EA
-453 VLQYNGTGWV
+453 YNGTIGVEHTITGDTERLLILAWDANNNV
-463 IASALPLELKLTCGS
+463 WRPMTDTPVTFTVVCPPAKPGAEDLAKLEAPVEVTCTTKPETHAAARFSLIEGTYDIGDVSGNETDGYTCDIIITADEYVTKYNTDFGKHTLTG
-478 APTPNPP
+478 
-485 GSDVLNS
+485 
-492 LKVLVKCDS
+492 
-501 KTYHFE
+501 
-507 KPYKMD
+507 
-513 DGDYRLEKVDDNT
+513 DNT
-526 YTVIVLADKYVE
+526 KPLTLKYVE
-538 KYNAVYPGHTLFDNN
+538 G
-553 TKTIKLV
+553 
-560 YRYGAWTVVGSNG
+560 RWVVNDP
-573 VTFNV
+573 VTF
-578 SCEQK
+578 
-583 YTVTYTDGVDGE
+583 
-595 VIFADQVSY
+595 
-604 KKPGEKT
+604 
-611 PKFRG
+611 
-616 TPTRTGYKFI
+616 
-626 GWEPAV
+626 AV
-632 VGTVTA
+632 
-638 NATYTA
+638 
-644 QWVSI
+644 
-649 SDLDPAPELVSSL
+649 E
-662 YMNFQCTN
+662 
-670 ENASHDHRSEM
+670 
-681 IAIGYGIGAGGVIV
+681 
-695 TDAAGN
+695 
-701 PVYNK
+701 
-706 DGNITAVITFYQD
+706 
-719 SGFLNEYNKRTGV
+719 
-732 AHRYADYEPKT
+732 
-743 KSVDGVLIGEVFH
+743 
-756 MYKKDYPV
+756 
-764 VFDVVCGSLYTVT
+764 
-777 YKDGTNGTVFADDVH
+777 
-792 SNLNANA
+792 
-799 ATPAFVGGTPTR
+799 
-811 PGYVFTGWNPAVAA
+811 
-825 TVTGNATYTA
+825 
-835 VWEKDANGNG
+835 
-845 KPDKDEEKYT
+845 
-855 VTYTDGVENEEIFA
+855 
-869 DETYSDLLSGTATP
+869 
-883 AFNGTPTRKG
+883 
-893 YAFTGWNP
+893 
-901 AVAATVTGN
+901 
-910 ATYAAV
+910 
-916 WEEAAPPKPDK
+916 
-927 PTPPTDEIGGAT
+927 
-939 VAVKCITGHGDLSWK
+939 
-954 IDSSTFTVG
+954 
-963 EVTGDDTTGYTCTV
+963 
-977 TVQAEVYVNAFNS
+977 
-990 DKKANGVKH
+990 
-999 TLADDA
+999 
-1005 EKTFTM
+1005 
-1011 TYVNGAWTGPTNPAV
+1011 
-1026 TFEVKCEEELV
+1026 CEEELF

-1054 DVALESQPKGHVIDL
+1054 DIALEGQPKGHVIDL

-1091 AWNNYKANP
+1091 LFNIYKSDP

-1203 WEKNTYTVTYTDGVD
+1203 WEKNTYTVTYTDGVN

-1238 EGTPTRKGFV
+1238 EGTPARAGYKFLGWEPTVAETVTENATYVAQWEKLYTVTYTDGVDGKAFKDDVHSDLEKDTPTPAFSGDTPTRKGFV

-1297 KHGAKAYKVTLG
+1297 NHGEKKYKPTLG
-1309 EYTASNVMGTAADG
+1309 EYTVSDVMGTAADG
-1323 YTCTVTVRAAK
+1323 YTCTVTVKAAK

-1340 SDMSDAVHTLIAGEP
+1340 SDMGDAVHTLIAGEP

-1406 NQNVKHGGKDYKPT
+1406 NQNVNHWGKDYKPT

-1440 ITVKAA
+1440 VTVKAA

-1459 HALIVGEQAEKTV
+1459 HELIVGEQAEKTV

-1512 KVDCTTTTAHNGKS
+1512 KVDCTTTTAHNDKP

-1563 EENVGPHTLDDRDS
+1563 EEKVGPHTLDDRDS
-1577 KTIELTWNG
+1577 KAIELTWNG

-1620 DVVYNDIP
+1620 DIVYKDIP
-1628 YGTNTP
+1628 YGTSTP

-1642 RKGYKFLGWEPV
+1642 REGYKFVGWEPE
-1654 VADTVTENATYVAQ
+1654 VAETVTKNVTYTAK

-1677 TDGAKGKAFED
+1677 TDGAKGKAFKD
-1688 QVFTDLESG
+1688 QVYSDLESG
-1697 TKTPEFNG
+1697 TDTPKFDG
-1705 TPTRKGYKFLGW
+1705 KPTRKGYTFTGW
-1717 EPVVADTVTENVT
+1717 SPKVTDTVTKDVT
-1730 YTAPVGRTLHRYLH
+1730 YVAQWKSVKNGKDNIPKTGDSEIVMVL
-1744 RRREGQGVQGSGLQ
+1744 GSVLLFSFCGAAAVSVYD
-1758 RS
+1758 RKRKHF

>member
-1 MVCAEFSVC
+1 
-10 FWHCS
+10 
-15 WSSHFCPRLR
+15 
-25 WQRIRR
+25 
-31 GLTKPSPRPSQ
+31 
-42 WTGTRRR
+42 
-49 PIPPAQEQPKN
+49 
-60 ENPPAPEEPKTFTV
+60 
-74 TYTDG
+74 
-79 VGGAVF
+79 
-85 DNEVHS
+85 
-91 NLPSGTATPAFS
+91 
-103 GSLAREGYTFA
+103 
-114 GWNPAVAE
+114 
-122 TVTADVTYAAKWEEG
+122 VTADVTYVAQWEAG
-137 KTGPRRVTLPTI
+137 KTSARRVTVPPI
-149 PGPDVD
+149 PEPDIAP
-155 LAALDTGHKI
+155 AALNTGHKI

-180 GYNYGSSEKTKFVCQ
+180 GYNYDSSEKTKFVCQ

-218 ASRASVNSGYQI
+218 AGRASVNSGYQI

-257 STIYLVAKNPNPTTK
+257 TTIYLVAKNPNPTTK

-317 VFKGWKAKD
+317 VFKGWKAND
-326 GADTIYAG
+326 GSDTIYTG
-334 GALCSV
+334 GMTCAV
-340 SQQGNDVVKNGNT
+340 SQYGNDVVKNGNT
-353 WTRTLYAVWEEAVPS
+353 WTRTLYAVWEEA
-368 KPEWSDIRRE
+368 
-378 MQKVSVHVTCIN
+378 T
-390 PDVNHTEKTY
+390 
-400 SYKESNDDTI
+400 
-410 GSVQDSAG
+410 
-418 SYTCTVTVHLGRYR
+418 
-432 LQYNQDFNR
+432 
-441 EHEFASSLTADV
+441 
-453 VLQYNGTGWV
+453 
-463 IASALPLELKLTCGS
+463 
-478 APTPNPP
+478 
-485 GSDVLNS
+485 
-492 LKVLVKCDS
+492 
-501 KTYHFE
+501 
-507 KPYKMD
+507 
-513 DGDYRLEKVDDNT
+513 
-526 YTVIVLADKYVE
+526 
-538 KYNAVYPGHTLFDNN
+538 
-553 TKTIKLV
+553 
-560 YRYGAWTVVGSNG
+560 
-573 VTFNV
+573 
-578 SCEQK
+578 
-583 YTVTYTDGVDGE
+583 
-595 VIFADQVSY
+595 
-604 KKPGEKT
+604 
-611 PKFRG
+611 
-616 TPTRTGYKFI
+616 
-626 GWEPAV
+626 
-632 VGTVTA
+632 
-638 NATYTA
+638 
-644 QWVSI
+644 
-649 SDLDPAPELVSSL
+649 
-662 YMNFQCTN
+662 
-670 ENASHDHRSEM
+670 
-681 IAIGYGIGAGGVIV
+681 
-695 TDAAGN
+695 
-701 PVYNK
+701 
-706 DGNITAVITFYQD
+706 
-719 SGFLNEYNKRTGV
+719 
-732 AHRYADYEPKT
+732 
-743 KSVDGVLIGEVFH
+743 
-756 MYKKDYPV
+756 
-764 VFDVVCGSLYTVT
+764 
-777 YKDGTNGTVFADDVH
+777 
-792 SNLNANA
+792 
-799 ATPAFVGGTPTR
+799 
-811 PGYVFTGWNPAVAA
+811 
-825 TVTGNATYTA
+825 
-835 VWEKDANGNG
+835 
-845 KPDKDEEKYT
+845 
-855 VTYTDGVENEEIFA
+855 
-869 DETYSDLLSGTATP
+869 
-883 AFNGTPTRKG
+883 
-893 YAFTGWNP
+893 
-901 AVAATVTGN
+901 
-910 ATYAAV
+910 
-916 WEEAAPPKPDK
+916 PPKPDK
-927 PTPPTDEIGGAT
+927 PTAPGE
-939 VAVKCITGHGDLSWK
+939 GDLSGL
-954 IDSSTFTVG
+954 IDNITVNCTNEAATHELKTKG
-963 EVTGDDTTGYTCTV
+963 YTLISGSYTTSEVAGDAENGYTYTVTINSQKYVEQFDTDTGAAHDPKGVNATVTLKYTDNGWTVESGAPVVFDVACVTEIVPPARPGAEDLSNLKAPVDVTCTTKPETHAAVHFSLRGGTYTIGDVAGNETDGYTCDITV
-977 TVQAEVYVNAFNS
+977 TADKYVARYNM
-990 DKKANGVKH
+990 DYGKH
-999 TLADDA
+999 TLTGDNT
-1005 EKTFTM
+1005 KTLTLK
-1011 TYVNGAWTGPTNPAV
+1011 YVEGQWAV
-1026 TFEVKCEEELV
+1026 DTPITFPVECEEDLF
-1037 PVHLVIYRNGD
+1037 PVHLVIYRNGN
-1048 TSKAYK
+1048 TTTAYK
-1054 DVALESQPKGHVIDL
+1054 DIALESQPKGHVIDL

-1091 AWNNYKANP
+1091 LFNIYKSDP

-1152 STTALFGST
+1152 STTAPFGST

-1203 WEKNTYTVTYTDGVD
+1203 WEKNTYTVTYTDGVN

-1238 EGTPTRKGFV
+1238 EGTPARAGYKFLGWEPTVAETVTENATYVAQWEKLYTVTYTDGVDGKAFKDDVHSDLEKDTPTPAFSGDTPTRKGFV

-1297 KHGAKAYKVTLG
+1297 NHGEKKYKPTLG
-1309 EYTASNVMGTAADG
+1309 EYTVSNVMGTAADG

-1340 SDMSDAVHTLIAGEP
+1340 SDMGDAVHTLIAGEP

-1406 NQNVKHGGKDYKPT
+1406 NQNVNHWGKDYKPT

-1459 HALIVGEQAEKTV
+1459 HALIVGEQAEKAV
-1472 ELKWDGEKWV
+1472 ELKWNGEKWV

-1620 DVVYNDIP
+1620 DVVYKDIP
-1628 YGTNTP
+1628 YGTSTP

-1642 RKGYKFLGWEPV
+1642 REGYKFVGWEPE
-1654 VADTVTENATYVAQ
+1654 VAETVTKDVTYTAK

-1677 TDGAKGKAFED
+1677 TDGVKGKAFKD
-1688 QVFTDLESG
+1688 QVYKDLESG
-1697 TKTPEFNG
+1697 TDTPKFDG
-1705 TPTRKGYKFLGW
+1705 KPTRKGYTFTGW
-1717 EPVVADTVTENVT
+1717 SPKVTDTVTKDVT
-1730 YTAPVGRTLHRYLH
+1730 YVAQWKSVKNGKDNIPKTGDSEIVMVL
-1744 RRREGQGVQGSGLQ
+1744 GSVLLFSFCGAAAVSVYD
-1758 RS
+1758 RKRKHF

>member
-1 MVCAEFSVC
+1 MQTVCASGMDHQMKGEYFKMKNHGLRRIFSLLLALFMV
-10 FWHCS
+10 FTLL
-15 WSSHFCPRLR
+15 PTTALAED
-25 WQRIRR
+25 
-31 GLTKPSPRPSQ
+31 T
-42 WTGTRRR
+42 TGADETQ
-49 PIPPAQEQPKN
+49 PKTVVVDEGEKKTDPPAQEQPKN
-60 ENPPAPEEPKTFTV
+60 ENPPAPEDPKTFTV

-79 VGGAVF
+79 ANGAVF
-85 DNEVHS
+85 PNQVS
-91 NLPSGTATPAFS
+91 NLPAGTATPAFS
-103 GSLAREGYTFA
+103 GTLARDGYTFA

-122 TVTADVTYAAKWEEG
+122 TVTANVTYVAQWEAG
-137 KTGPRRVTLPTI
+137 KTSARRVPLPTI
-149 PGPDVD
+149 PKPDPAPAD
-155 LAALDTGHKI
+155 LNTGHKI

-298 SIRYHSFTV
+298 AIRYHSFTV

-317 VFKGWKAKD
+317 VFKGWKAND
-326 GADTIYAG
+326 GSDTIYTG
-334 GALCSV
+334 GMTCAV
-340 SQQGNDVVKNGNT
+340 SQYGNDVVKNGNT
-353 WTRTLYAVWEEAVPS
+353 WTRTLYAVWEEA
-368 KPEWSDIRRE
+368 
-378 MQKVSVHVTCIN
+378 T
-390 PDVNHTEKTY
+390 
-400 SYKESNDDTI
+400 
-410 GSVQDSAG
+410 
-418 SYTCTVTVHLGRYR
+418 
-432 LQYNQDFNR
+432 
-441 EHEFASSLTADV
+441 
-453 VLQYNGTGWV
+453 
-463 IASALPLELKLTCGS
+463 
-478 APTPNPP
+478 
-485 GSDVLNS
+485 
-492 LKVLVKCDS
+492 
-501 KTYHFE
+501 
-507 KPYKMD
+507 
-513 DGDYRLEKVDDNT
+513 
-526 YTVIVLADKYVE
+526 
-538 KYNAVYPGHTLFDNN
+538 
-553 TKTIKLV
+553 
-560 YRYGAWTVVGSNG
+560 
-573 VTFNV
+573 
-578 SCEQK
+578 
-583 YTVTYTDGVDGE
+583 
-595 VIFADQVSY
+595 
-604 KKPGEKT
+604 
-611 PKFRG
+611 
-616 TPTRTGYKFI
+616 
-626 GWEPAV
+626 
-632 VGTVTA
+632 
-638 NATYTA
+638 
-644 QWVSI
+644 
-649 SDLDPAPELVSSL
+649 
-662 YMNFQCTN
+662 
-670 ENASHDHRSEM
+670 
-681 IAIGYGIGAGGVIV
+681 
-695 TDAAGN
+695 
-701 PVYNK
+701 
-706 DGNITAVITFYQD
+706 
-719 SGFLNEYNKRTGV
+719 
-732 AHRYADYEPKT
+732 
-743 KSVDGVLIGEVFH
+743 
-756 MYKKDYPV
+756 
-764 VFDVVCGSLYTVT
+764 
-777 YKDGTNGTVFADDVH
+777 
-792 SNLNANA
+792 
-799 ATPAFVGGTPTR
+799 
-811 PGYVFTGWNPAVAA
+811 
-825 TVTGNATYTA
+825 
-835 VWEKDANGNG
+835 
-845 KPDKDEEKYT
+845 
-855 VTYTDGVENEEIFA
+855 
-869 DETYSDLLSGTATP
+869 
-883 AFNGTPTRKG
+883 
-893 YAFTGWNP
+893 
-901 AVAATVTGN
+901 
-910 ATYAAV
+910 
-916 WEEAAPPKPDK
+916 PPKPDK
-927 PTPPTDEIGGAT
+927 PTAPGE
-939 VAVKCITGHGDLSWK
+939 GDLSGL
-954 IDSSTFTVG
+954 IDNITVNCTNG
-963 EVTGDDTTGYTCTV
+963 KAAHELKTKGYTLISGSYTTSEVAGDAENGYTYTVTINSQKYVEQFDTDTGATHDPKDASATVTLKYTDNGWTVTSGTPVVFNVACVTEIVPPAKPGAEDLAKLEAPVEVACTTKPETHNAARFPLIEGTYNIGDVSGNETDGYTCDIIITADEYV
-977 TVQAEVYVNAFNS
+977 TKYNTDF
-990 DKKANGVKH
+990 GKH
-999 TLADDA
+999 TLTGDNT
-1005 EKTFTM
+1005 KPLTLK
-1011 TYVNGAWTGPTNPAV
+1011 YVEGRWVVNDPV
-1026 TFEVKCEEELV
+1026 TFPVECEEELF

-1054 DVALESQPKGHVIDL
+1054 DIALESQPKGHVIDL

-1079 GNYEFYGWYDDG
+1079 GNYKFYGWYDDG

-1203 WEKNTYTVTYTDGVD
+1203 WEKNTYTVTYTDGVN

-1238 EGTPTRKGFV
+1238 EGTPARAGYKFLGWEPTVAETVTENATYVAQWEKLYTVTYTDGVGGKAFKDDVHSDLEKDTPTPAFSGGTPTRKGFV
-1248 FDGWNPEVAE
+1248 FDGWTPEVAE

-1286 GVAVVCDNQNV
+1286 GVTVVCDNQNV

-1309 EYTASNVMGTAADG
+1309 EYTVSDVMGTAADG

-1396 IGRGVKIVCD
+1396 VGRGVKIVCD
-1406 NQNVKHGGKDYKPT
+1406 NQNVNHWGKDYKPT

-1446 KIIEKYSSDMGKT
+1446 KIVEKYGSDFGKP
-1459 HALIVGEQAEKTV
+1459 HDLIIGEAAEKTV

-1512 KVDCTTTTAHNGKS
+1512 KVDCTTTTAHNDKS
-1526 YTLIEDTYNVSDPER
+1526 YTLIEGTYEVSDPER

-1608 YTDGVKGEEVFA
+1608 YTDGVKGEEVFE
-1620 DVVYNDIP
+1620 DVVYKDIP
-1628 YGTNTP
+1628 YGTSTP

-1642 RKGYKFLGWEPV
+1642 REGYKFVGWEPE
-1654 VADTVTENATYVAQ
+1654 VAETVTENVTYTAK

-1677 TDGAKGKAFED
+1677 TDGAKGKAFKD
-1688 QVFTDLESG
+1688 QVYSDLEAG
-1697 TKTPEFNG
+1697 TDTPKFDG
-1705 TPTRKGYKFLGW
+1705 KPTRKGYTFTGW
-1717 EPVVADTVTENVT
+1717 SPKVTDTVTKDVT
-1730 YTAPVGRTLHRYLH
+1730 YVAQWKSVKNGKDNIPKTGDSEIVMVL
-1744 RRREGQGVQGSGLQ
+1744 GSVLLFSFCGAAAVSVYD
-1758 RS
+1758 RKRKHF

>member
-1 MVCAEFSVC
+1 MDHQMKGEYFKMKNHGLRRIFSLLLALFMVFTLLPTTALAED
-10 FWHCS
+10 
-15 WSSHFCPRLR
+15 
-25 WQRIRR
+25 
-31 GLTKPSPRPSQ
+31 T
-42 WTGTRRR
+42 TGADETQ
-49 PIPPAQEQPKN
+49 PKTVVVDEGEKKTDPPAQEQPKN
-60 ENPPAPEEPKTFTV
+60 ENPPAPEDPKTFTV

-85 DNEVHS
+85 DNDVHS

-137 KTGPRRVTLPTI
+137 KTNARRVPLPTI
-149 PGPDVD
+149 PKPDPAPAD
-155 LAALDTGHKI
+155 LNTGHKI

-257 STIYLVAKNPNPTTK
+257 TTIYLVAKNPNPTTK

-317 VFKGWKAKD
+317 VFKGWKAND
-326 GADTIYAG
+326 GSDTIYTG
-334 GALCSV
+334 GMTCAV
-340 SQQGNDVVKNGNT
+340 SQYGNDVVKNGNT
-353 WTRTLYAVWEEAVPS
+353 WTRTLYAVWEEA
-368 KPEWSDIRRE
+368 
-378 MQKVSVHVTCIN
+378 
-390 PDVNHTEKTY
+390 
-400 SYKESNDDTI
+400 
-410 GSVQDSAG
+410 
-418 SYTCTVTVHLGRYR
+418 
-432 LQYNQDFNR
+432 
-441 EHEFASSLTADV
+441 
-453 VLQYNGTGWV
+453 
-463 IASALPLELKLTCGS
+463 
-478 APTPNPP
+478 
-485 GSDVLNS
+485 
-492 LKVLVKCDS
+492 
-501 KTYHFE
+501 
-507 KPYKMD
+507 
-513 DGDYRLEKVDDNT
+513 
-526 YTVIVLADKYVE
+526 
-538 KYNAVYPGHTLFDNN
+538 
-553 TKTIKLV
+553 
-560 YRYGAWTVVGSNG
+560 
-573 VTFNV
+573 
-578 SCEQK
+578 
-583 YTVTYTDGVDGE
+583 
-595 VIFADQVSY
+595 
-604 KKPGEKT
+604 
-611 PKFRG
+611 
-616 TPTRTGYKFI
+616 
-626 GWEPAV
+626 
-632 VGTVTA
+632 
-638 NATYTA
+638 
-644 QWVSI
+644 
-649 SDLDPAPELVSSL
+649 
-662 YMNFQCTN
+662 
-670 ENASHDHRSEM
+670 
-681 IAIGYGIGAGGVIV
+681 
-695 TDAAGN
+695 
-701 PVYNK
+701 
-706 DGNITAVITFYQD
+706 
-719 SGFLNEYNKRTGV
+719 
-732 AHRYADYEPKT
+732 
-743 KSVDGVLIGEVFH
+743 
-756 MYKKDYPV
+756 
-764 VFDVVCGSLYTVT
+764 
-777 YKDGTNGTVFADDVH
+777 
-792 SNLNANA
+792 
-799 ATPAFVGGTPTR
+799 
-811 PGYVFTGWNPAVAA
+811 
-825 TVTGNATYTA
+825 
-835 VWEKDANGNG
+835 
-845 KPDKDEEKYT
+845 
-855 VTYTDGVENEEIFA
+855 
-869 DETYSDLLSGTATP
+869 
-883 AFNGTPTRKG
+883 
-893 YAFTGWNP
+893 
-901 AVAATVTGN
+901 
-910 ATYAAV
+910 
-916 WEEAAPPKPDK
+916 APPMPDK
-927 PTPPTDEIGGAT
+927 PTAPGE
-939 VAVKCITGHGDLSWK
+939 GDLSGL
-954 IDSSTFTVG
+954 IDNITVNCTNNAATHTLKSKGYALIASSYTPS
-963 EVTGDDTTGYTCTV
+963 EVAGDAENGYTCTV
-977 TVQAEVYVNAFNS
+977 TINSQKYVEQFDTDTGAAHDPKGVNATVTLKYTDNGWTVESGAPVVFDVACVTEIVPPARPGAEDLSNLKAPVDVTCTTKPETHAAVHFS
-990 DKKANGVKH
+990 LRGGTYTIGDVAGNETDGYTCDITVTADKYVARYNMDYGKH
-999 TLADDA
+999 TLTGDNT
-1005 EKTFTM
+1005 KTLTLK
-1011 TYVNGAWTGPTNPAV
+1011 YVEGQWAV
-1026 TFEVKCEEELV
+1026 DTPITFPVECEEELF

-1054 DVALESQPKGHVIDL
+1054 DIPLESQPKGHVIDL

-1152 STTALFGST
+1152 STTAPFGST

-1203 WEKNTYTVTYTDGVD
+1203 WEKNTYTVTYTDGVN
-1218 GEAFADQAYTAKYE
+1218 GEAFPNKTYPAKYE

-1309 EYTASNVMGTAADG
+1309 EYTVSNVMGTAADG

-1340 SDMSDAVHTLIAGEP
+1340 SDMGDAVHTLIAGEP

-1406 NQNVKHGGKDYKPT
+1406 NQNVNHWGKDYKPT

-1459 HALIVGEQAEKTV
+1459 HALIVGEQAEKAV
-1472 ELKWDGEKWV
+1472 ELKWNGEKWV

-1512 KVDCTTTTAHNGKS
+1512 KVACTTTTAHNGKS

-1608 YTDGVKGEEVFA
+1608 YTDGVKGEEVFE
-1620 DVVYNDIP
+1620 DVVYKDIP
-1628 YGTNTP
+1628 YGTSTP

-1642 RKGYKFLGWEPV
+1642 REGYKFVGWEPE
-1654 VADTVTENATYVAQ
+1654 VAETVTENVTYTAK

-1677 TDGAKGKAFED
+1677 TDGAKGKAFKD
-1688 QVFTDLESG
+1688 QVYSDLEAG
-1697 TKTPEFNG
+1697 TDTPKFDG
-1705 TPTRKGYKFLGW
+1705 KPTRKGYTFTGW
-1717 EPVVADTVTENVT
+1717 SPKVTDTVTKDVT
-1730 YTAPVGRTLHRYLH
+1730 YVAQWKSTKNGKDNVPKTGDSEIVMVL
-1744 RRREGQGVQGSGLQ
+1744 GSVLLFSFCGAAAVSVYD
-1758 RS
+1758 RKRKHF

>member
-1 MVCAEFSVC
+1 MDRQMKGEYFKMKNHGLRRIFSLFLALFMVFTLLPTTALAED
-10 FWHCS
+10 
-15 WSSHFCPRLR
+15 
-25 WQRIRR
+25 
-31 GLTKPSPRPSQ
+31 T
-42 WTGTRRR
+42 TGADGTQ
-49 PIPPAQEQPKN
+49 PKTVAVDGGEKKTDPPAQEQPKN
-60 ENPPAPEEPKTFTV
+60 ENPPAPEDPKTFTV

-85 DNEVHS
+85 DNDVHI

-103 GSLAREGYTFA
+103 GSLAREGYTFV

-137 KTGPRRVTLPTI
+137 KTNARRVPLPTI
-149 PGPDVD
+149 PKPDPAPAD
-155 LAALDTGHKI
+155 LNTGHKI

-298 SIRYHSFTV
+298 AIRYHSFTV

-317 VFKGWKAKD
+317 VFKGWKAND
-326 GADTIYAG
+326 GSDTIYTG
-334 GALCSV
+334 GMTCAV
-340 SQQGNDVVKNGNT
+340 SQYGNDVVKNGNT
-353 WTRTLYAVWEEAVPS
+353 WTRTLYAVWEEA
-368 KPEWSDIRRE
+368 
-378 MQKVSVHVTCIN
+378 T
-390 PDVNHTEKTY
+390 
-400 SYKESNDDTI
+400 
-410 GSVQDSAG
+410 
-418 SYTCTVTVHLGRYR
+418 
-432 LQYNQDFNR
+432 
-441 EHEFASSLTADV
+441 
-453 VLQYNGTGWV
+453 
-463 IASALPLELKLTCGS
+463 
-478 APTPNPP
+478 
-485 GSDVLNS
+485 
-492 LKVLVKCDS
+492 
-501 KTYHFE
+501 
-507 KPYKMD
+507 
-513 DGDYRLEKVDDNT
+513 
-526 YTVIVLADKYVE
+526 
-538 KYNAVYPGHTLFDNN
+538 
-553 TKTIKLV
+553 
-560 YRYGAWTVVGSNG
+560 
-573 VTFNV
+573 
-578 SCEQK
+578 
-583 YTVTYTDGVDGE
+583 
-595 VIFADQVSY
+595 
-604 KKPGEKT
+604 
-611 PKFRG
+611 
-616 TPTRTGYKFI
+616 
-626 GWEPAV
+626 
-632 VGTVTA
+632 
-638 NATYTA
+638 
-644 QWVSI
+644 
-649 SDLDPAPELVSSL
+649 
-662 YMNFQCTN
+662 
-670 ENASHDHRSEM
+670 
-681 IAIGYGIGAGGVIV
+681 
-695 TDAAGN
+695 
-701 PVYNK
+701 
-706 DGNITAVITFYQD
+706 
-719 SGFLNEYNKRTGV
+719 
-732 AHRYADYEPKT
+732 
-743 KSVDGVLIGEVFH
+743 
-756 MYKKDYPV
+756 
-764 VFDVVCGSLYTVT
+764 
-777 YKDGTNGTVFADDVH
+777 
-792 SNLNANA
+792 
-799 ATPAFVGGTPTR
+799 
-811 PGYVFTGWNPAVAA
+811 
-825 TVTGNATYTA
+825 
-835 VWEKDANGNG
+835 
-845 KPDKDEEKYT
+845 
-855 VTYTDGVENEEIFA
+855 
-869 DETYSDLLSGTATP
+869 
-883 AFNGTPTRKG
+883 
-893 YAFTGWNP
+893 
-901 AVAATVTGN
+901 
-910 ATYAAV
+910 
-916 WEEAAPPKPDK
+916 PPKPDK
-927 PTPPTDEIGGAT
+927 PTAPGE
-939 VAVKCITGHGDLSWK
+939 GDLSGL
-954 IDSSTFTVG
+954 IDNVTVNCTNEAATHELKTKGYALISGSYTTG
-963 EVTGDDTTGYTCTV
+963 EVKGDAENGYTYTVTINSQKYVEQFDTDTGAAHDPKGVNATVTLKYTDNGWTVESGAPVVFDVACVTEIVPPARPGAEDLSNLKAPVDVTCTTKPETHAAVHFSLRGGTYTIGDVAGNETDGYTCDITV
-977 TVQAEVYVNAFNS
+977 TADKYVARYNMNY
-990 DKKANGVKH
+990 GKH
-999 TLADDA
+999 TLTGDNT
-1005 EKTFTM
+1005 KTLTLK
-1011 TYVNGAWTGPTNPAV
+1011 YVEGQWAV
-1026 TFEVKCEEELV
+1026 DTPITFPVECEEELF

-1054 DVALESQPKGHVIDL
+1054 DIPLESQPKGHVIDL
-1069 STIDIADYYT
+1069 STIDITDYYT

-1091 AWNNYKANP
+1091 AWNDYKANP

-1127 VVYFQSEEALRDF
+1127 VVYFQSKEALRDF

-1152 STTALFGST
+1152 STTAPFGST

-1203 WEKNTYTVTYTDGVD
+1203 WEKNTYTVTYTDGVND
-1218 GEAFADQAYTAKYE
+1218 EAFADQVYTAKYE

-1258 TVTEDVTYTA
+1258 TVTDNATYTA

-1309 EYTASNVMGTAADG
+1309 EYTVSDVMGTAADG
-1323 YTCTVTVRAAK
+1323 YTCTVTVKAAK

-1406 NQNVKHGGKDYKPT
+1406 NQNVNHWGKDYKPT

-1459 HALIVGEQAEKTV
+1459 HALIVGEQAEKAV
-1472 ELKWDGEKWV
+1472 ELKWNGEKWV

-1620 DVVYNDIP
+1620 DVVYKDIP
-1628 YGTNTP
+1628 YGTSTP

-1642 RKGYKFLGWEPV
+1642 REGYKFVGWEPE
-1654 VADTVTENATYVAQ
+1654 VAETVTKNVTYTAK

-1677 TDGAKGKAFED
+1677 TDGVKGKAFKD
-1688 QVFTDLESG
+1688 QVYSDLEAG
-1697 TKTPEFNG
+1697 TDTPKFDG
-1705 TPTRKGYKFLGW
+1705 KPTRKGYTFTGW
-1717 EPVVADTVTENVT
+1717 SPKVTDTVTKDVT
-1730 YTAPVGRTLHRYLH
+1730 YVAQWKSVKNGKDNIPKTGDSEIVMVL
-1744 RRREGQGVQGSGLQ
+1744 GSVLLFSFCGAAAVSVYD
-1758 RS
+1758 RKRKHF

>member
-1 MVCAEFSVC
+1 MDHQMKGEYFKMKNHGLRRIFSLFLALFMVFTLLPTTALAED
-10 FWHCS
+10 
-15 WSSHFCPRLR
+15 
-25 WQRIRR
+25 
-31 GLTKPSPRPSQ
+31 T
-42 WTGTRRR
+42 TGARRR
-49 PIPPAQEQPKN
+49 PTPPAQEQPKN

-79 VGGAVF
+79 ADGAVF

-103 GSLAREGYTFA
+103 GSLAREGYTFV

-137 KTGPRRVTLPTI
+137 KTNARRVPLPTI
-149 PGPDVD
+149 PKPDPAPAD
-155 LAALDTGHKI
+155 LNTGHKI

-218 ASRASVNSGYQI
+218 AGRASVNSGYQI

-317 VFKGWKAKD
+317 VFKGWKAND
-326 GADTIYAG
+326 GSDTIYTG
-334 GALCSV
+334 GMTCAV
-340 SQQGNDVVKNGNT
+340 SQYGNDVVKNGNT
-353 WTRTLYAVWEEAVPS
+353 WTRTLYAVWEEA
-368 KPEWSDIRRE
+368 
-378 MQKVSVHVTCIN
+378 
-390 PDVNHTEKTY
+390 
-400 SYKESNDDTI
+400 
-410 GSVQDSAG
+410 
-418 SYTCTVTVHLGRYR
+418 
-432 LQYNQDFNR
+432 
-441 EHEFASSLTADV
+441 
-453 VLQYNGTGWV
+453 
-463 IASALPLELKLTCGS
+463 
-478 APTPNPP
+478 
-485 GSDVLNS
+485 
-492 LKVLVKCDS
+492 
-501 KTYHFE
+501 
-507 KPYKMD
+507 
-513 DGDYRLEKVDDNT
+513 
-526 YTVIVLADKYVE
+526 
-538 KYNAVYPGHTLFDNN
+538 
-553 TKTIKLV
+553 
-560 YRYGAWTVVGSNG
+560 
-573 VTFNV
+573 
-578 SCEQK
+578 
-583 YTVTYTDGVDGE
+583 
-595 VIFADQVSY
+595 
-604 KKPGEKT
+604 
-611 PKFRG
+611 
-616 TPTRTGYKFI
+616 
-626 GWEPAV
+626 
-632 VGTVTA
+632 
-638 NATYTA
+638 
-644 QWVSI
+644 
-649 SDLDPAPELVSSL
+649 
-662 YMNFQCTN
+662 
-670 ENASHDHRSEM
+670 
-681 IAIGYGIGAGGVIV
+681 
-695 TDAAGN
+695 
-701 PVYNK
+701 
-706 DGNITAVITFYQD
+706 
-719 SGFLNEYNKRTGV
+719 
-732 AHRYADYEPKT
+732 
-743 KSVDGVLIGEVFH
+743 
-756 MYKKDYPV
+756 
-764 VFDVVCGSLYTVT
+764 
-777 YKDGTNGTVFADDVH
+777 
-792 SNLNANA
+792 
-799 ATPAFVGGTPTR
+799 
-811 PGYVFTGWNPAVAA
+811 
-825 TVTGNATYTA
+825 
-835 VWEKDANGNG
+835 
-845 KPDKDEEKYT
+845 
-855 VTYTDGVENEEIFA
+855 
-869 DETYSDLLSGTATP
+869 
-883 AFNGTPTRKG
+883 
-893 YAFTGWNP
+893 
-901 AVAATVTGN
+901 
-910 ATYAAV
+910 
-916 WEEAAPPKPDK
+916 APPKPDK
-927 PTPPTDEIGGAT
+927 PTAPGE
-939 VAVKCITGHGDLSWK
+939 GDLSGL
-954 IDSSTFTVG
+954 IGQITVNCTNG
-963 EVTGDDTTGYTCTV
+963 KAAHELKTKGYTLISGSYTTSEVAGDAENGYTCTV
-977 TVQAEVYVNAFNS
+977 TINSQKYVEQFDTDTGAAHTPKDAAATVTLKHTDNGWAVERGVPVVFNVVCVTEIVPPAKPGAEDLANLEAPVEVVCTTKPETHAAAHFSLGDGTYTIGDVAGNKTDGYTCDITVTADRYVWWYNL
-990 DKKANGVKH
+990 DYGKH
-999 TLADDA
+999 TLTGDNT
-1005 EKTFTM
+1005 KTLTLK
-1011 TYVNGAWTGPTNPAV
+1011 YVEGQWAV
-1026 TFEVKCEEELV
+1026 DTPITFPVECEEELF

-1054 DVALESQPKGHVIDL
+1054 DIPLESQPKGHVIDL

-1152 STTALFGST
+1152 STTAPFGST

-1203 WEKNTYTVTYTDGVD
+1203 WEKNTYTVTYTDGVN
-1218 GEAFADQAYTAKYE
+1218 GEAFADQTYTAKYE
-1232 DATPAF
+1232 DATPTF
-1238 EGTPTRKGFV
+1238 EGTPARKGFV

-1309 EYTASNVMGTAADG
+1309 EYTVSDVMGTAADG

-1406 NQNVKHGGKDYKPT
+1406 NQNVNHWGKDYKPT

-1472 ELKWDGEKWV
+1472 ELKWNGEKWV

-1526 YTLIEDTYNVSDPER
+1526 YTLIEGTYNVSAPER

-1620 DVVYNDIP
+1620 DVVYKDIP
-1628 YGTNTP
+1628 YGTSTP

-1642 RKGYKFLGWEPV
+1642 REGYKFVGWEPE
-1654 VADTVTENATYVAQ
+1654 VAETVTKNVTYTAK

-1677 TDGAKGKAFED
+1677 TDGVKGKAFKD
-1688 QVFTDLESG
+1688 QVYKDLESG
-1697 TKTPEFNG
+1697 TDTPKFDG
-1705 TPTRKGYKFLGW
+1705 KPTRKGYTFTGW
-1717 EPVVADTVTENVT
+1717 SPKVTDTVTMDVT
-1730 YTAPVGRTLHRYLH
+1730 YVAQWKSVKNGKDNIPKTGDSEIVMVL
-1744 RRREGQGVQGSGLQ
+1744 GSVLLFSFCGAAAVSVYD
-1758 RS
+1758 RKRKHF

>member
-1 MVCAEFSVC
+1 MKGEYFKMKNHGLRRIFSLFLALFMVFTLLPTTALAED
-10 FWHCS
+10 
-15 WSSHFCPRLR
+15 
-25 WQRIRR
+25 
-31 GLTKPSPRPSQ
+31 T
-42 WTGTRRR
+42 TGADETQ
-49 PIPPAQEQPKN
+49 PKTVVVNEGEKKTDPPAQEQPKN

-79 VGGAVF
+79 ADGAVF
-85 DNEVHS
+85 PNQVYRDLS
-91 NLPSGTATPAFS
+91 SGTPTPAFS
-103 GSLAREGYTFA
+103 GTPAREGYTFA

-122 TVTADVTYAAKWEEG
+122 TVTANVTYVAQWEAG
-137 KTGPRRVTLPTI
+137 KTSARRVTLPTI

-155 LAALDTGHKI
+155 PAALNTGHKI

-298 SIRYHSFTV
+298 AIRYHSFTV

-317 VFKGWKAKD
+317 VFKGWKAND
-326 GADTIYAG
+326 GSDTIYTG
-334 GALCSV
+334 GMTCAV
-340 SQQGNDVVKNGNT
+340 SQYGNDVVKNGNT
-353 WTRTLYAVWEEAVPS
+353 WTRTLYAVWEEA
-368 KPEWSDIRRE
+368 
-378 MQKVSVHVTCIN
+378 T
-390 PDVNHTEKTY
+390 
-400 SYKESNDDTI
+400 
-410 GSVQDSAG
+410 
-418 SYTCTVTVHLGRYR
+418 
-432 LQYNQDFNR
+432 
-441 EHEFASSLTADV
+441 
-453 VLQYNGTGWV
+453 
-463 IASALPLELKLTCGS
+463 
-478 APTPNPP
+478 
-485 GSDVLNS
+485 
-492 LKVLVKCDS
+492 
-501 KTYHFE
+501 
-507 KPYKMD
+507 
-513 DGDYRLEKVDDNT
+513 
-526 YTVIVLADKYVE
+526 
-538 KYNAVYPGHTLFDNN
+538 
-553 TKTIKLV
+553 
-560 YRYGAWTVVGSNG
+560 
-573 VTFNV
+573 
-578 SCEQK
+578 
-583 YTVTYTDGVDGE
+583 
-595 VIFADQVSY
+595 
-604 KKPGEKT
+604 
-611 PKFRG
+611 
-616 TPTRTGYKFI
+616 
-626 GWEPAV
+626 
-632 VGTVTA
+632 
-638 NATYTA
+638 
-644 QWVSI
+644 
-649 SDLDPAPELVSSL
+649 
-662 YMNFQCTN
+662 
-670 ENASHDHRSEM
+670 
-681 IAIGYGIGAGGVIV
+681 
-695 TDAAGN
+695 
-701 PVYNK
+701 
-706 DGNITAVITFYQD
+706 
-719 SGFLNEYNKRTGV
+719 
-732 AHRYADYEPKT
+732 
-743 KSVDGVLIGEVFH
+743 
-756 MYKKDYPV
+756 
-764 VFDVVCGSLYTVT
+764 
-777 YKDGTNGTVFADDVH
+777 
-792 SNLNANA
+792 
-799 ATPAFVGGTPTR
+799 
-811 PGYVFTGWNPAVAA
+811 
-825 TVTGNATYTA
+825 
-835 VWEKDANGNG
+835 
-845 KPDKDEEKYT
+845 
-855 VTYTDGVENEEIFA
+855 
-869 DETYSDLLSGTATP
+869 
-883 AFNGTPTRKG
+883 
-893 YAFTGWNP
+893 
-901 AVAATVTGN
+901 
-910 ATYAAV
+910 
-916 WEEAAPPKPDK
+916 PPKPDK
-927 PTPPTDEIGGAT
+927 PTAPGE
-939 VAVKCITGHGDLSWK
+939 GDLSGL
-954 IDSSTFTVG
+954 IGNITVNCTNG
-963 EVTGDDTTGYTCTV
+963 KAAHELKAKGYTLISGSYTTSEVAGDAENGYTYTVTINSQKYVEQFDTDTGAAHDPKGVNATVTLKYTDNGWTVESGAPVVFDVACVTEIVPPAKPGVEDLAKLEAPVDVTCTTKPETHAAVHFSLRGGTYTIGDVAGNETDGYTCDITV
-977 TVQAEVYVNAFNS
+977 TADKYVARYNM
-990 DKKANGVKH
+990 DYGKH
-999 TLADDA
+999 TLTGDNT
-1005 EKTFTM
+1005 KTLTLK
-1011 TYVNGAWTGPTNPAV
+1011 YVEGQWAV
-1026 TFEVKCEEELV
+1026 DTPITFPVECEEELF

-1091 AWNNYKANP
+1091 LFNIYKSDP

-1203 WEKNTYTVTYTDGVD
+1203 WEKNTYTVTYTDGVN

-1238 EGTPTRKGFV
+1238 EGTPARAGYKFLGWEPTVAETVTENATYVAQWEKLYTVTYTDGVDGKAFKDDVHSDLEKDTPTPAFSGGTPTRKGFV

-1297 KHGAKAYKVTLG
+1297 NHGEKKYKPTLG
-1309 EYTASNVMGTAADG
+1309 EYTVSNVMGTAADG

-1396 IGRGVKIVCD
+1396 IGRGVRIVCD
-1406 NQNVKHGGKDYKPT
+1406 NQHVNHWAKDYKPT

-1472 ELKWDGEKWV
+1472 ELKWNGEKWV

-1500 TYDELKGLGINA
+1500 TYDDLKELGIDA
-1512 KVDCTTTTAHNGKS
+1512 KVHCATTTAHTDAT
-1526 YTLIEDTYNVSDPER
+1526 YALIGGTYEISDPAR
-1541 KGTAYTCILTVN
+1541 KGTVYTCTLTVK

-1705 TPTRKGYKFLGW
+1705 TPTRKGYKFAGW
-1717 EPVVADTVTENVT
+1717 EPVVSETVTENVT
-1730 YTAPVGRTLHRYLH
+1730 YTAQWEELYTVTYTD
-1744 RRREGQGVQGSGLQ
+1744 GVKGKAFKDQVYSDLESGTATPKFDGKPKRSGYTFTGWSPKVTDTVTKDVTYVAQWKSTKNGKDNVPKTGDSEIVMVLGSVLLFSFCGAAAVSVYD
-1758 RS
+1758 RKRKHF